1 MKRAGKLFLVV
12 VLVLSM
18 FWTSTGT
25 SNVLGVFAENSAAIQ
40 SVEEDKEAKTGAEG
54 KDSDIEN
61 TGEST
66 AASTTMQET
75 ASKKEE
81 TTTQKAS
88 TEAETKKEEA
98 TTRKKK
104 AESTTAV
111 KKKTAKSKIT
121 TQDAADTATEG
132 INNNSLSQKAAKA
145 AEVNI
150 EDCITNVDLSVTI
163 NGKKTALDDLPAG
176 TLIPRG
182 APVSITVK
190 YDNVDH
196 ALENLSEGTVLYY
209 QLPEQIE
216 IVADQQGDLTEEGK
230 VVGKFTISKKGLVEI
245 TFTEGYLTDCGG
257 KIEQGSFWINGNFN
271 KEFGGKGQETIIF
284 GPVKKTI
291 HFDPKLE
298 EDKTNLNVIKKITGF
313 DAKTQKLTYTITVTA
328 PADNTQ
334 TVKDVKVTDVFAD
347 NSLKML
353 ENLYKDIN
361 ASKGRFDAKTGI
373 WTIGDMEKGEI
384 QTLTYSVKIKNS
396 WDDTITD
403 KTISNT
409 ATVTAGTEKKAE
421 VTSNKV
427 FNNNLNITKSTV
439 DGQYGT
445 SKGIHVDATGTWIKY
460 TITVNASNVNQDDA
474 SGVKVT
480 DVFSD
485 DKEDIEQYY
494 AIEGATQTN
503 STEPGAGEIYIDNNK
518 KDFIWNIGTMKPGE
532 TKTLTY
538 CVKLKNSV
546 WENSGNTGDTVE
558 KKFTNTATLTATGM
572 EEDKSATTTVNLKKV
587 WISKNGEWDASTG
600 RMKFTVEANKRK
612 DVKGENII
620 APALDRNFT
629 FTDKMTGDYAYTG
642 NLVIEAKNASGK
654 TQWTDIISLDDSDKQ
669 TPNHG
674 TFTWNTDGGWTYKA
688 SQAGEYI
695 YYLTYYAKPT
705 KSGHNYVNNTASV
718 GINGSSYEHKTNW
731 SGTGSKEI
739 ALTKEYVSGVTTGKM
754 KWKTTIPVRVVK
766 NSTYVDTISSPRN
779 HNFVSEKDLKK
790 GLDIYFGQ
798 ESNKLKEG
806 KDYTFTYNDAY
817 KFTITF
823 LHDIDADSTNRI
835 VITYYTE
842 NTVARD
848 DAKYKEGDKF
858 THTNA
863 GKLTIR
869 DGQSLEASD
878 SAVWYKHSS
887 ISKEAGDYD
896 KKNHTIR
903 WFITLNKDG
912 TLGTPDGKNSVA
924 AITDTLP
931 EGLKYV
937 TNGNVQNIQI
947 TERGRQ
953 AAQVAI
959 DSNSIKYDEA
969 SRKLTFNVTGLK
981 SDSKN
986 SNEGY
991 VKIAIDTLVDDEYIG
1006 LYTEKTYENKAQ
1018 VKYNNYTSP
1027 EATATKTIKNT
1038 TLKKDSE
1045 YINGSTATYTLTVNT
1060 NGENLLK
1067 EKDTIT
1073 VVDQM
1078 PKIMTLLSDSI
1089 TVNGE
1094 SLAQSDCTFTTGTG
1108 DADHNEYRF
1117 TVPDNKKIV
1126 IQYKVTINAAEDTN
1140 VTLSNSAWY
1149 EGIQNTTVDNTK
1161 EIIVLSAG
1169 AEIAGSRSFSI
1180 LKVDSQ
1186 TQGPIKGAEFKLEK
1200 AKVENGEITG
1210 FETVMNEG
1218 KETQTTDKNGKIKF
1232 IGLKKDGLYRFTEV
1246 SAAPGYKNSGKT
1258 IYVAFTKAMQD
1269 LGAKKGYTVTGI
1281 AGGATVQVE
1290 NMPTGSLTIEKKL
1303 IGNNIPDETYQMVVT
1318 ANIGNVDT
1326 DLTKA
1331 TVTDTT
1337 DSNAIIGANTSI
1349 AGQLTFSLKASHK
1362 AKVSGLPVGTYSVT
1376 ENVVNRTETDKTAYT
1391 ASYSVDGNSVSNVKI
1406 TVAQDAD
1413 SSTVPN
1419 VTVTNTYKTELK
1431 VLKKDIG
1438 TDEPLLGAQLAIYN
1452 NSDVTFDSEGKA
1464 TVKAGATAVAS
1475 WTSGTDA
1482 KDLTGKVVAGGNY
1495 VLVETAVPTSDYV
1508 QAAAIPFTV
1517 DAEGQIQVTGDNA
1530 KYYDNKTHTITLNNQ
1545 KKTGSLTV
1553 KKIIEDGEA
1562 DTAFDFTVT
1571 FTNFNNGKGGDVTVT
1586 RKGKEGKD
1594 QPETKTVKPDAD
1606 GSLKLELK
1614 ALTNNE
1620 TVKISGIPYG
1630 TSYTV
1635 TETQKEGYL
1644 ETANSNLT
1652 GVIGDNG
1659 TTTNSAGVEPVVN
1672 AEASITNTRLT
1683 GFTVKKSVEY
1693 GQYTPDAETKDN
1705 KQFKFQVTLTRKDQP
1720 YTGKFTL
1727 KYSDKE
1733 QGEEVTAQKGIVNIT
1748 LKDTQSATF
1757 SNLPSGTK
1765 YTVEEVAD
1773 ANYDASVK
1781 VNNTAQNV
1789 DSNNNADNNKT
1800 DNNKNIAATAE
1811 GTIDKTGDTVEFT
1824 NTRKLGAFSFT
1835 KTVKGNTQDKEQAY
1849 GFYVEVDGKPFNGNV
1864 AITQKGTEKSDDA
1877 DTQDKI
1883 EEDKS
1888 ENTAETTVRI
1898 TDGKLS
1904 LKDGQTVTIENI
1916 PAGVSYSIKETTS
1929 DRYVTLINNK
1939 VTAETTGT
1947 VEEGKT
1953 SETQIVNQVIH
1964 LNITKT
1970 DLTGQKEVAGAT
1982 MTLYKAED
1990 VNEDGTVKDGAE
2002 ALDSWVSGKESF
2014 HDFGSAT
2021 KAGESYVLVETAA
2034 PDGYTYAEN
2043 ISFTVNADG
2052 TIKTDADKTT
2062 DKETGDDIYLVK
2074 DDVTKVSI
2082 KKMDIT
2088 GNNEV
2093 AGARLLLKDKDG
2105 NVIESWMSTT
2115 EAHVFEQKLIAGET
2129 YTLTEVTAPSGY
2141 EVAADITFTVNKDG
2155 TVSVDGKAVDGNE
2168 IVMKDETTPV
2178 GEEGKLVVSKLVTFQ
2193 GRNQAVNRTF
2203 YVALFSDADC
2213 TKKVSNV
2220 KELKCEGAWSAY
2232 TVFEHLKDGTYYVAE
2247 TDEEGNKLESSEAC
2261 KIEGNGTKCA
2271 ITPTQKTAY
2280 AVIENQLLI
2289 PGDDFLNTLHDL
2301 TVTKNVTLD
2310 GNPISDK
2317 YNGTFY
2323 VSLFTDPYYTNRIDD
2338 VKALQIQNGKST
2350 SVSFIDLADGTYYVA
2365 ETDKDGNP
2373 VENTDFGF
2381 DVTYDGDIAVSFTEE
2396 NTDST
2401 LGITN
2406 DMNERNPEYDKYLK
2420 EKDDNNGD
2428 DDKNKNNTSNHSSNK
2443 TTKKGKNSK
2452 TGDYSHI
2459 LFYAALAAAALV
2471 VGSAEMYRR
2480 MHRAARRKNKHD
2492 R

>member
-1 MKRAGKLFLVV
+1 MKRAGKVFLALT
-12 VLVLSM
+12 LVLAM
-18 FWTSTGT
+18 LWTSTGT
-25 SNVLGVFAENSAAIQ
+25 SNVPGVLAENVASMQSAK
-40 SVEEDKEAKTGAEG
+40 DNKEAVKATTEETTTET
-54 KDSDIEN
+54 KEK
-61 TGEST
+61 
-66 AASTTMQET
+66 STTASKAEQET
-75 ASKKEE
+75 TAKKEE
-81 TTTQKAS
+81 TTTQEAA

-98 TTRKKK
+98 ATREKK
-104 AESTTAV
+104 AESTTAA
-111 KKKTAKSKIT
+111 KKKTAKSKIA
-121 TQDAADTATEG
+121 TQDAAEAATKG
-132 INNNSLSQKAAKA
+132 SDSNSSNQNIARAAKIDIA
-145 AEVNI
+145 K
-150 EDCITNVDLSVTI
+150 CITAVDMSVTI

-176 TLIPRG
+176 TLVPRG
-182 APVSITVK
+182 APVSIIVK

-196 ALENLSEGTVLYY
+196 ALENLGEGTVLYY

-298 EDKTNLNVIKKITGF
+298 EDKTNLNVTKKITGF

-361 ASKGRFDAKTGI
+361 ASKGTFDAKTGI

-439 DGQYGT
+439 DGTYGT

-538 CVKLKNSV
+538 CVKLKDSV
-546 WENSGNTGDTVE
+546 WENSGNTSDTVK
-558 KKFTNTATLTATGM
+558 KKFTNKATLTATGM
-572 EEDKSATTTVNLKKV
+572 EEDKSATTTVNLKKK
-587 WISKNGEWDASTG
+587 WISKKGEWDAATG
-600 RMKFTVEANKRK
+600 KMKFTVQANKG
-612 DVKGENII
+612 DNNSPV
-620 APALDRNFT
+620 LDRNFT

-669 TPNHG
+669 TLEHG

-688 SQAGEYI
+688 AQAGEFV

-705 KSGHNYVNNTASV
+705 ANGHNHISNTASI

-731 SGTGSKEI
+731 SGTGSEEI
-739 ALTKEYVSGVTTGKM
+739 ALTKEYVSGVTAGKM
-754 KWKTTIPVRVVK
+754 KWRTTIPVRVVEG
-766 NSTYVDTISSPRN
+766 SAYVDTISSPKN
-779 HNFVSEKDLKK
+779 HKFVSEDKLRE

-806 KDYTFTYNDAY
+806 KDYTLTYNDDY

-823 LHDIDADSTNRI
+823 LHEIDADSTNRI

-848 DAKYKEGDKF
+848 DAKYKDGDKF
-858 THTNA
+858 TYTNA
-863 GKLTIR
+863 GELTIR
-869 DGQSLEASD
+869 KGQELSVSD
-878 SAVWYKHSS
+878 STVWYKHSS

-896 KKNHTIR
+896 KTNHTIR

-912 TLGTPDGKNSVA
+912 TLGTLDGENSVA
-924 AITDTLP
+924 VITDTLP

-937 TNGNVQNIQI
+937 TKGNTQNIQI
-947 TERGRQ
+947 TERGKQ
-953 AAQVAI
+953 AAKAAI
-959 DSNSIKYDEA
+959 DSNSIKYDEV

-1006 LYTEKTYENKAQ
+1006 LYTEKTYENKAK
-1018 VKYNNYTSP
+1018 VEYDGNSST
-1027 EATATKTIKNT
+1027 EATANKTIKNT

-1045 YINGSTATYTLTVNT
+1045 YINGSTATYTLTVNP

-1067 EKDTIT
+1067 DKDTIT

-1094 SLAQSDCTFTTGTG
+1094 SLAQSGCTFTMGTG
-1108 DADHNEYRF
+1108 DVNNNEYKF
-1117 TVPDNKKIV
+1117 TVPDDEKVV
-1126 IQYKVTINAAEDTN
+1126 IKYKVTINAAEDTA
-1140 VTLSNSAWY
+1140 VTLSNTAWY
-1149 EGIQNTTVDNTK
+1149 EGVENTAINNSK

-1169 AEIAGSRSFSI
+1169 AEITGSRSFSI

-1186 TQGPIKGAEFKLEK
+1186 TQALIEGAKFKLEK

-1218 KETQTTDKNGKIKF
+1218 KETQTTGENGKIKF

-1269 LGAKKGYTVTGI
+1269 FGAKAGYTVTGI
-1281 AGGATVQVE
+1281 AGGATIQVE
-1290 NMPTGSLTIEKKL
+1290 NMPAGSLTIEKKV
-1303 IGNNIPDETYQMVVT
+1303 IGNNIPEETYEMSVT
-1318 ANIGNVDT
+1318 AAEGNTDT

-1331 TVTDTT
+1331 AVTDTT
-1337 DSNAIIGANTSI
+1337 D
-1349 AGQLTFSLKASHK
+1349 
-1362 AKVSGLPVGTYSVT
+1362 
-1376 ENVVNRTETDKTAYT
+1376 
-1391 ASYSVDGNSVSNVKI
+1391 
-1406 TVAQDAD
+1406 
-1413 SSTVPN
+1413 
-1419 VTVTNTYKTELK
+1419 
-1431 VLKKDIG
+1431 
-1438 TDEPLLGAQLAIYN
+1438 
-1452 NSDVTFDSEGKA
+1452 
-1464 TVKAGATAVAS
+1464 
-1475 WTSGTDA
+1475 
-1482 KDLTGKVVAGGNY
+1482 
-1495 VLVETAVPTSDYV
+1495 
-1508 QAAAIPFTV
+1508 
-1517 DAEGQIQVTGDNA
+1517 
-1530 KYYDNKTHTITLNNQ
+1530 
-1545 KKTGSLTV
+1545 
-1553 KKIIEDGEA
+1553 
-1562 DTAFDFTVT
+1562 
-1571 FTNFNNGKGGDVTVT
+1571 
-1586 RKGKEGKD
+1586 
-1594 QPETKTVKPDAD
+1594 
-1606 GSLKLELK
+1606 
-1614 ALTNNE
+1614 
-1620 TVKISGIPYG
+1620 
-1630 TSYTV
+1630 
-1635 TETQKEGYL
+1635 
-1644 ETANSNLT
+1644 
-1652 GVIGDNG
+1652 
-1659 TTTNSAGVEPVVN
+1659 
-1672 AEASITNTRLT
+1672 
-1683 GFTVKKSVEY
+1683 
-1693 GQYTPDAETKDN
+1693 
-1705 KQFKFQVTLTRKDQP
+1705 
-1720 YTGKFTL
+1720 
-1727 KYSDKE
+1727 
-1733 QGEEVTAQKGIVNIT
+1733 
-1748 LKDTQSATF
+1748 
-1757 SNLPSGTK
+1757 
-1765 YTVEEVAD
+1765 
-1773 ANYDASVK
+1773 
-1781 VNNTAQNV
+1781 
-1789 DSNNNADNNKT
+1789 NNA
-1800 DNNKNIAATAE
+1800 
-1811 GTIDKTGDTVEFT
+1811 
-1824 NTRKLGAFSFT
+1824 
-1835 KTVKGNTQDKEQAY
+1835 
-1849 GFYVEVDGKPFNGNV
+1849 
-1864 AITQKGTEKSDDA
+1864 AITQKDTEKSDDA
-1877 DTQDKI
+1877 DTQDKTK
-1883 EEDKS
+1883 EDKS
-1888 ENTAETTVRI
+1888 ENTAGTTVQI

-1904 LKDGQTVTIENI
+1904 LTDGQTATIANI
-1916 PAGVSYSIKETTS
+1916 PAGVSYSIKETTG
-1929 DRYVTLINNK
+1929 DRYVTLINDK
-1939 VTAETTGT
+1939 ITAETTGT

-1953 SETQIVNQVIH
+1953 TETQFVNQVIH

-1970 DLTGQKEVAGAT
+1970 DLTGEREVTGAA

-2014 HDFGSAT
+2014 HDFGPAI
-2021 KAGESYVLVETAA
+2021 KAGESYVLVETVA

-2052 TIKTDADKTT
+2052 TIKTDAEKTT
-2062 DKETGDDIYLVK
+2062 DKETGEDVYLVK

-2082 KKMDIT
+2082 KKMDII

-2093 AGARLLLKDKDG
+2093 AGARLLLKDKEG
-2105 NVIESWMSTT
+2105 NVIESWMSAT

-2129 YTLTEVTAPSGY
+2129 YTLAEVTAPSGY

-2155 TVSVDGKAVDGNE
+2155 TVSIDGKAVDGNE
-2168 IVMKDETTPV
+2168 IIMKDDTTPV

-2193 GRNQAVNRTF
+2193 GKNQAVNRTF

-2213 TKKVSNV
+2213 TQKVSNV

-2247 TDEEGNKLESSEAC
+2247 TDEDGNKLESSEAC
-2261 KIEGNGTKCA
+2261 KIEGNGTKCQ

-2289 PGDDFLNTLHDL
+2289 PGDDFLNTLHNL

-2310 GNPISDK
+2310 GEQISEK
-2317 YNGTFY
+2317 YSGTFY
-2323 VSLFTDPYYTNRIDD
+2323 VSLFTDPYYTNRTGD
-2338 VKALQIQNGKST
+2338 VKELQIQNGKST
-2350 SVSFIDLADGTYYVA
+2350 SVSFTDLADGTYYVA

-2381 DVTYDGDIAVSFTEE
+2381 DVSYDGDITVSFTEQ

-2401 LGITN
+2401 LAITN
-2406 DMNERNPEYDKYLK
+2406 DMTEKNPEYDKYLK
-2420 EKDDNNGD
+2420 EDDGD
-2428 DDKNKNNTSNHSSNK
+2428 DGKEKKKTSTSKNNSSNK

-2452 TGDYSHI
+2452 TGDNSHI
-2459 LFYAALAAAALV
+2459 LFYAALAAAALAA
-2471 VGSAEMYRR
+2471 GSAEVYRR
-2480 MHRAARRKNKHD
+2480 RRRATGRNKHD

>member
-1 MKRAGKLFLVV
+1 M
-12 VLVLSM
+12 
-18 FWTSTGT
+18 
-25 SNVLGVFAENSAAIQ
+25 
-40 SVEEDKEAKTGAEG
+40 
-54 KDSDIEN
+54 
-61 TGEST
+61 
-66 AASTTMQET
+66 
-75 ASKKEE
+75 
-81 TTTQKAS
+81 
-88 TEAETKKEEA
+88 
-98 TTRKKK
+98 
-104 AESTTAV
+104 
-111 KKKTAKSKIT
+111 
-121 TQDAADTATEG
+121 
-132 INNNSLSQKAAKA
+132 
-145 AEVNI
+145 
-150 EDCITNVDLSVTI
+150 
-163 NGKKTALDDLPAG
+163 
-176 TLIPRG
+176 
-182 APVSITVK
+182 
-190 YDNVDH
+190 
-196 ALENLSEGTVLYY
+196 
-209 QLPEQIE
+209 
-216 IVADQQGDLTEEGK
+216 
-230 VVGKFTISKKGLVEI
+230 
-245 TFTEGYLTDCGG
+245 
-257 KIEQGSFWINGNFN
+257 
-271 KEFGGKGQETIIF
+271 
-284 GPVKKTI
+284 
-291 HFDPKLE
+291 
-298 EDKTNLNVIKKITGF
+298 
-313 DAKTQKLTYTITVTA
+313 
-328 PADNTQ
+328 
-334 TVKDVKVTDVFAD
+334 
-347 NSLKML
+347 
-353 ENLYKDIN
+353 
-361 ASKGRFDAKTGI
+361 
-373 WTIGDMEKGEI
+373 
-384 QTLTYSVKIKNS
+384 
-396 WDDTITD
+396 
-403 KTISNT
+403 
-409 ATVTAGTEKKAE
+409 
-421 VTSNKV
+421 
-427 FNNNLNITKSTV
+427 
-439 DGQYGT
+439 
-445 SKGIHVDATGTWIKY
+445 
-460 TITVNASNVNQDDA
+460 
-474 SGVKVT
+474 
-480 DVFSD
+480 
-485 DKEDIEQYY
+485 
-494 AIEGATQTN
+494 
-503 STEPGAGEIYIDNNK
+503 
-518 KDFIWNIGTMKPGE
+518 
-532 TKTLTY
+532 
-538 CVKLKNSV
+538 
-546 WENSGNTGDTVE
+546 
-558 KKFTNTATLTATGM
+558 
-572 EEDKSATTTVNLKKV
+572 
-587 WISKNGEWDASTG
+587 
-600 RMKFTVEANKRK
+600 
-612 DVKGENII
+612 
-620 APALDRNFT
+620 
-629 FTDKMTGDYAYTG
+629 
-642 NLVIEAKNASGK
+642 
-654 TQWTDIISLDDSDKQ
+654 
-669 TPNHG
+669 
-674 TFTWNTDGGWTYKA
+674 
-688 SQAGEYI
+688 
-695 YYLTYYAKPT
+695 
-705 KSGHNYVNNTASV
+705 
-718 GINGSSYEHKTNW
+718 
-731 SGTGSKEI
+731 
-739 ALTKEYVSGVTTGKM
+739 
-754 KWKTTIPVRVVK
+754 
-766 NSTYVDTISSPRN
+766 
-779 HNFVSEKDLKK
+779 
-790 GLDIYFGQ
+790 
-798 ESNKLKEG
+798 
-806 KDYTFTYNDAY
+806 
-817 KFTITF
+817 
-823 LHDIDADSTNRI
+823 
-835 VITYYTE
+835 
-842 NTVARD
+842 
-848 DAKYKEGDKF
+848 
-858 THTNA
+858 
-863 GKLTIR
+863 
-869 DGQSLEASD
+869 
-878 SAVWYKHSS
+878 
-887 ISKEAGDYD
+887 
-896 KKNHTIR
+896 
-903 WFITLNKDG
+903 
-912 TLGTPDGKNSVA
+912 
-924 AITDTLP
+924 
-931 EGLKYV
+931 
-937 TNGNVQNIQI
+937 
-947 TERGRQ
+947 
-953 AAQVAI
+953 
-959 DSNSIKYDEA
+959 
-969 SRKLTFNVTGLK
+969 TFNVTGLK

-1337 DSNAIIGANTSI
+1337 DRNAIIGANTSI

-1406 TVAQDAD
+1406 TVAQDVA

-1438 TDEPLLGAQLAIYN
+1438 ADAALSGAQLAIYN

-1620 TVKISGIPYG
+1620 AVKISGIPYG

-1635 TETQKEGYL
+1635 TETQQEGYL

-1659 TTTNSAGVEPVVN
+1659 TAANGVERATD

-1683 GFTVKKSVEY
+1683 GFTVKKLAEY

-1705 KQFKFQVTLTRKDQP
+1705 KQFKFKVTLTRNDAV
-1720 YTGKFTL
+1720 YTRKFTI

-1733 QGEEVTAQKGIVNIT
+1733 QSEEVRATNGVYEFT
-1748 LKDTQSATF
+1748 LKDTQSAAF
-1757 SNLPSGTK
+1757 SDLPSGTK

-1789 DSNNNADNNKT
+1789 DSNNNADNNK
-1800 DNNKNIAATAE
+1800 NVAATAE

-1835 KTVKGNTQDKEQAY
+1835 KTVKGNMQDKEQSY
-1849 GFYVEVDGKPFNGNV
+1849 DFYVEVDGKPFNSNA
-1864 AITQKGTEKSDDA
+1864 AITQKDTEKSDDA
-1877 DTQDKI
+1877 DTQDKTK
-1883 EEDKS
+1883 EDKS
-1888 ENTAETTVRI
+1888 ENTAGTTVQI

-1904 LKDGQTVTIENI
+1904 LKDGQTATIENI
-1916 PAGVSYSIKETTS
+1916 PAGVSYSIKETTG
-1929 DRYVTLINNK
+1929 DRYVTLINNT
-1939 VTAETTGT
+1939 VTAETAGT

-1953 SETQIVNQVIH
+1953 SETQFVNQVIH
-1964 LNITKT
+1964 LNVTKT

-1990 VNEDGTVKDGAE
+1990 VNEDGTVKDGAK
-2002 ALDSWVSGKESF
+2002 ALDSWISGEDSF
-2014 HDFGSAT
+2014 YDFGPVIR
-2021 KAGESYVLVETAA
+2021 AGESYVLIETAA
-2034 PDGYTYAEN
+2034 PDGYAYAKN
-2043 ISFTVNADG
+2043 ITFTVNEDG
-2052 TIKTDADKTT
+2052 TIKTDAEKIT
-2062 DKETGDDIYLVK
+2062 DKETGEDDIYLVK
-2074 DDVTKVSI
+2074 DDVTRVSV

-2088 GNNEV
+2088 GQKEV
-2093 AGARLLLKDKDG
+2093 AGARFLLKDKDG

-2193 GRNQAVNRTF
+2193 GKNQAVNRTF
-2203 YVALFSDADC
+2203 YAALFSDADC

-2232 TVFEHLKDGTYYVAE
+2232 TVFEHLKNGTYYVAE
-2247 TDEEGNKLESSEAC
+2247 TDEDGNKLESSEAC
-2261 KIEGNGTKCA
+2261 KIKGNGTKCE

-2280 AVIENQLLI
+2280 TVIENQLLI

-2396 NTDST
+2396 NTDSA

-2406 DMNERNPEYDKYLK
+2406 NMTERNPEYDKYLK

-2428 DDKNKNNTSNHSSNK
+2428 NDKNNTSNHSSNK

>member
-1 MKRAGKLFLVV
+1 MKRAGKVFLALT
-12 VLVLSM
+12 LVLAM
-18 FWTSTGT
+18 LWTSTGT
-25 SNVLGVFAENSAAIQ
+25 SNVPGVLAENVASMQSAK
-40 SVEEDKEAKTGAEG
+40 DNKEAVKATTEETTTET
-54 KDSDIEN
+54 KEK
-61 TGEST
+61 
-66 AASTTMQET
+66 STTASKAEQET
-75 ASKKEE
+75 TAKKEE
-81 TTTQKAS
+81 TTTQEAA

-98 TTRKKK
+98 ATREKK
-104 AESTTAV
+104 AESTTAA
-111 KKKTAKSKIT
+111 KKKTAKSKIA
-121 TQDAADTATEG
+121 TQDAAEAATKG
-132 INNNSLSQKAAKA
+132 SDSNSSNQNIARAAKIDIA
-145 AEVNI
+145 K
-150 EDCITNVDLSVTI
+150 CITAVDMSVTI

-176 TLIPRG
+176 TLVPRG
-182 APVSITVK
+182 APVSIIVK

-196 ALENLSEGTVLYY
+196 ALENLGEGTVLYY

-298 EDKTNLNVIKKITGF
+298 EDKTNLNVTKKITGF

-361 ASKGRFDAKTGI
+361 ASKGTFDAKTGI

-439 DGQYGT
+439 DGTYGT

-503 STEPGAGEIYIDNNK
+503 SAEPGAGEIYIDNNK

-538 CVKLKNSV
+538 CVKLKDSV
-546 WENSGNTGDTVE
+546 WENSGNTSDTVK
-558 KKFTNTATLTATGM
+558 KKFTNKATLTAAGM
-572 EEDKSATTTVNLKKV
+572 EEDKSATTTVNLKKK
-587 WISKNGEWDASTG
+587 WISKKGEWDAATG
-600 RMKFTVEANKRK
+600 KMKFTVQANKG
-612 DVKGENII
+612 DNNSPV
-620 APALDRNFT
+620 LDRNFT

-669 TPNHG
+669 TLEHG

-688 SQAGEYI
+688 AQAGEFV

-705 KSGHNYVNNTASV
+705 ANGHNHISNTASI

-731 SGTGSKEI
+731 SGTGSEEI
-739 ALTKEYVSGVTTGKM
+739 ALTKEYVSGVTAGKM
-754 KWKTTIPVRVVK
+754 KWRTTIPVRVVEG
-766 NSTYVDTISSPRN
+766 SAYVDTISSPKN
-779 HNFVSEKDLKK
+779 HKFVSEDKLRE

-806 KDYTFTYNDAY
+806 KDYTLTYNDAY

-823 LHDIDADSTNRI
+823 LHEIDADSTNRI

-848 DAKYKEGDKF
+848 DAKYKDGDKF
-858 THTNA
+858 TYTNA

-869 DGQSLEASD
+869 EGQELSVSD
-878 SAVWYKHSS
+878 STVWYKHSS

-896 KKNHTIR
+896 KTNRTIR

-912 TLGTPDGKNSVA
+912 TLGTPDGENSVA
-924 AITDTLP
+924 VITDTLP

-937 TNGNVQNIQI
+937 TKGNTQNIQI
-947 TERGRQ
+947 TERGKQ
-953 AAQVAI
+953 AAKAAI
-959 DSNSIKYDEA
+959 DSNSIVYDEA
-969 SRKLTFNVTGLK
+969 SNKLTFNVTGLK

-1006 LYTEKTYENKAQ
+1006 LYTEKTYENKAK
-1018 VKYNNYTSP
+1018 VEYDGNSST

-1045 YINGSTATYTLTVNT
+1045 YINGSTATYTLTVNP

-1067 EKDTIT
+1067 DKDTIT

-1094 SLAQSDCTFTTGTG
+1094 SLAQSGCTFTTGTG
-1108 DADHNEYRF
+1108 DVNNNEYKF
-1117 TVPDNKKIV
+1117 TVPDDEKVV
-1126 IQYKVTINAAEDTN
+1126 IKYKVTINAAEDTA
-1140 VTLSNSAWY
+1140 VTLSNTAWY
-1149 EGIQNTTVDNTK
+1149 EGVENTAINNSK

-1169 AEIAGSRSFSI
+1169 AEITGSRSFSI

-1186 TQGPIKGAEFKLEK
+1186 TQALIEGAKFKLEK

-1232 IGLKKDGLYRFTEV
+1232 TGLKKDGLYRFTEV

-1269 LGAKKGYTVTGI
+1269 FGAKAGYTVTGI
-1281 AGGATVQVE
+1281 AGGATIQVE
-1290 NMPTGSLTIEKKL
+1290 NMPAGSLTIEKKV
-1303 IGNNIPDETYQMVVT
+1303 IGNNIPEETYEMSVT
-1318 ANIGNVDT
+1318 AAEGNTDT

-1337 DSNAIIGANTSI
+1337 DNNAAITPAISTRD
-1349 AGQLTFSLKASHK
+1349 GQSTLTFSLKAGHK
-1362 AKVSGLPVGTYSVT
+1362 AKVSGLPVGTYNVT
-1376 ENVVNRTETDKTAYT
+1376 ENAASRSETDKTAYT
-1391 ASYSVDGNSVSNVKI
+1391 ASYSVDGNSVSNVKVK
-1406 TVAQDAD
+1406 VAQDAD
-1413 SSTVPN
+1413 SNAVPN

-1438 TDEPLLGAQLAIYN
+1438 TDAPLSGAQLAIYN

-1482 KDLTGKVVAGGNY
+1482 KDLTGKVVTGGNY

-1508 QAAAIPFTV
+1508 QAAAIPFKV
-1517 DAEGQIQVTGDNA
+1517 DAEGQIQVADAYANN
-1530 KYYDNKTHTITLNNQ
+1530 YNDSTHTITLNNQ

-1620 TVKISGIPYG
+1620 AVKISGIPYG

-1635 TETQKEGYL
+1635 TETQQEGYL

-1659 TTTNSAGVEPVVN
+1659 TAANGVERATD

-1683 GFTVKKSVEY
+1683 GFTVKKLAEY

-1705 KQFKFQVTLTRKDQP
+1705 KQFKFKVTLTRNDAV
-1720 YTGKFTL
+1720 YIRKFTI

-1733 QGEEVTAQKGIVNIT
+1733 QSEEVRATDGVYEFT
-1748 LKDTQSATF
+1748 LKDTQSAAF
-1757 SNLPSGTK
+1757 SDLPSGTK
-1765 YTVEEVAD
+1765 YTVEE
-1773 ANYDASVK
+1773 
-1781 VNNTAQNV
+1781 
-1789 DSNNNADNNKT
+1789 
-1800 DNNKNIAATAE
+1800 
-1811 GTIDKTGDTVEFT
+1811 
-1824 NTRKLGAFSFT
+1824 
-1835 KTVKGNTQDKEQAY
+1835 
-1849 GFYVEVDGKPFNGNV
+1849 
-1864 AITQKGTEKSDDA
+1864 
-1877 DTQDKI
+1877 
-1883 EEDKS
+1883 
-1888 ENTAETTVRI
+1888 
-1898 TDGKLS
+1898 
-1904 LKDGQTVTIENI
+1904 
-1916 PAGVSYSIKETTS
+1916 
-1929 DRYVTLINNK
+1929 
-1939 VTAETTGT
+1939 
-1947 VEEGKT
+1947 GKT
-1953 SETQIVNQVIH
+1953 TETQFVNQVIH

-1970 DLTGQKEVAGAT
+1970 DLTGEREVAGAA

-2014 HDFGSAT
+2014 HDFGPAI
-2021 KAGESYVLVETAA
+2021 KAGASYVLVETAA

-2052 TIKTDADKTT
+2052 TIKTDAEKTT
-2062 DKETGDDIYLVK
+2062 DKETGEDVYFVK

-2093 AGARLLLKDKDG
+2093 AGARLLLKDKEG
-2105 NVIESWMSTT
+2105 NVIESWMSAT

-2129 YTLTEVTAPSGY
+2129 YTLAEVTAPSGY

-2155 TVSVDGKAVDGNE
+2155 TVSIDGKAVDGNE
-2168 IVMKDETTPV
+2168 IIMKDDTTPV

-2193 GRNQAVNRTF
+2193 GKNQAVNRTF

-2213 TKKVSNV
+2213 TQKVSNV

-2247 TDEEGNKLESSEAC
+2247 TDEDGNKLESSEAC
-2261 KIEGNGTKCA
+2261 KIEGNGTKCQ

-2289 PGDDFLNTLHDL
+2289 PGDDFLNTLHNL

-2310 GNPISDK
+2310 GEQISEK
-2317 YNGTFY
+2317 YSGTFY
-2323 VSLFTDPYYTNRIDD
+2323 VSLFTDPYYTNRTGD
-2338 VKALQIQNGKST
+2338 VKELQIQNGKST
-2350 SVSFIDLADGTYYVA
+2350 SVSFTDLADGTYYVA

-2381 DVTYDGDIAVSFTEE
+2381 DVSYDGDITVSFTEQ

-2401 LGITN
+2401 LAITN
-2406 DMNERNPEYDKYLK
+2406 DMTERNPEYNKYSKKEDDGDDGK
-2420 EKDDNNGD
+2420 EK
-2428 DDKNKNNTSNHSSNK
+2428 KKTSTSKNNSSNK

-2452 TGDYSHI
+2452 TGDNSHI
-2459 LFYAALAAAALV
+2459 LFYAALAAAALAA
-2471 VGSAEMYRR
+2471 GSAEVYRR
-2480 MHRAARRKNKHD
+2480 RRRATGRNKHD

>member
-1 MKRAGKLFLVV
+1 MKRAGKVFLALA
-12 VLVLSM
+12 LVLAM
-18 FWTSTGT
+18 LWTSTGT
-25 SNVLGVFAENSAAIQ
+25 SNVPGVLAENVASMQSAK
-40 SVEEDKEAKTGAEG
+40 DNKEAVKATTEETTMET
-54 KDSDIEN
+54 KEK
-61 TGEST
+61 
-66 AASTTMQET
+66 STTASKAEQET
-75 ASKKEE
+75 TAKKEE
-81 TTTQKAS
+81 TTTQEAA

-98 TTRKKK
+98 ATREKK
-104 AESTTAV
+104 AESTTAA
-111 KKKTAKSKIT
+111 KKKTAKSKIAM
-121 TQDAADTATEG
+121 QDAAEAATKG
-132 INNNSLSQKAAKA
+132 SDSNSSNQNIARAAKIDIA
-145 AEVNI
+145 K
-150 EDCITNVDLSVTI
+150 CITAVDMSVTI

-176 TLIPRG
+176 TLVPRG

-196 ALENLSEGTVLYY
+196 ALENLSEGTVLHY

-298 EDKTNLNVIKKITGF
+298 EDKTNLNVTKKITGF

-361 ASKGRFDAKTGI
+361 ASKGTFDAKTGI

-439 DGQYGT
+439 DGTYGT

-538 CVKLKNSV
+538 CVKLKDSV
-546 WENSGNTGDTVE
+546 WENSGNTSDTVK
-558 KKFTNTATLTATGM
+558 KKFTNKATLTATGM
-572 EEDKSATTTVNLKKV
+572 EEDKSATTTVNLKKK
-587 WISKNGEWDASTG
+587 WISKKGEWDAATG
-600 RMKFTVEANKRK
+600 KMKFTVQANKG
-612 DVKGENII
+612 DNNSPV
-620 APALDRNFT
+620 LDRNFT

-669 TPNHG
+669 TLEHG

-688 SQAGEYI
+688 AQAGEFV

-705 KSGHNYVNNTASV
+705 ANGHNHISNTASI

-731 SGTGSKEI
+731 SGTGSEEI
-739 ALTKEYVSGVTTGKM
+739 ALTKEYVSGVTAGKM
-754 KWKTTIPVRVVK
+754 KWRTTIPVRVVEG
-766 NSTYVDTISSPRN
+766 SAYVDTISSPKN
-779 HNFVSEKDLKK
+779 HKFVSEDKLRE

-806 KDYTFTYNDAY
+806 KDYTLTYNDDY

-823 LHDIDADSTNRI
+823 LHEIDADSTNRI

-848 DAKYKEGDKF
+848 DAKYKDEDKF
-858 THTNA
+858 TYTNA

-869 DGQSLEASD
+869 EGQELSVSD
-878 SAVWYKHSS
+878 STVWYKHSS

-896 KKNHTIR
+896 KTNRTIR

-912 TLGTPDGKNSVA
+912 TLGTLDGENSVA

-937 TNGNVQNIQI
+937 TKGNTQNIQI
-947 TERGRQ
+947 TERGKQ
-953 AAQVAI
+953 AAKAAI
-959 DSNSIKYDEA
+959 DSNSIVYDEA
-969 SRKLTFNVTGLK
+969 SNKLTFNVIGLK

-1006 LYTEKTYENKAQ
+1006 LYTEKTYENKAK
-1018 VKYNNYTSP
+1018 VEYDGNSST
-1027 EATATKTIKNT
+1027 EATANKTIKNT

-1045 YINGSTATYTLTVNT
+1045 YINGSTATYTLTVNP

-1067 EKDTIT
+1067 DKDTIT

-1089 TVNGE
+1089 TVNGK
-1094 SLAQSDCTFTTGTG
+1094 SLAQSGCTFTTGTG
-1108 DADHNEYRF
+1108 DVNNNEYKF
-1117 TVPDNKKIV
+1117 TVPDDEKVV
-1126 IQYKVTINAAEDTN
+1126 IKYKVTINAAEDTA
-1140 VTLSNSAWY
+1140 VTLSNTAWY
-1149 EGIQNTTVDNTK
+1149 EGVENTAINNSK

-1169 AEIAGSRSFSI
+1169 AEITGSRSFSI

-1186 TQGPIKGAEFKLEK
+1186 TQALIEGAKFKLEK

-1218 KETQTTDKNGKIKF
+1218 KETQTTGENGKIKF

-1269 LGAKKGYTVTGI
+1269 FGAKAGYTVTGI
-1281 AGGATVQVE
+1281 AGGATIQVE
-1290 NMPTGSLTIEKKL
+1290 NMPAGSLTIEKKV
-1303 IGNNIPDETYQMVVT
+1303 IGNNIPEETYEMSVT
-1318 ANIGNVDT
+1318 AAEGNTDT

-1337 DSNAIIGANTSI
+1337 DNNAAITPAISTKD
-1349 AGQLTFSLKASHK
+1349 GQSTLTFSLKAGHK
-1362 AKVSGLPVGTYSVT
+1362 AKVSGLPVGTYNVT
-1376 ENVVNRTETDKTAYT
+1376 ENAASRSETDKTAYT
-1391 ASYSVDGNSVSNVKI
+1391 ASYSVDGNSVSNVKVK
-1406 TVAQDAD
+1406 VAQDAD
-1413 SSTVPN
+1413 SNAVPN

-1438 TDEPLLGAQLAIYN
+1438 TDAPLSGAQLAIYN

-1508 QAAAIPFTV
+1508 QAAAIPFKV
-1517 DAEGQIQVTGDNA
+1517 DAEGQIQVADAYANN
-1530 KYYDNKTHTITLNNQ
+1530 YNDSTHTITLNNQ

-1620 TVKISGIPYG
+1620 AVKISGIPYG

-1635 TETQKEGYL
+1635 TETQQEGYL

-1659 TTTNSAGVEPVVN
+1659 TAANGVERATD

-1683 GFTVKKSVEY
+1683 GFTVKKLAEY

-1705 KQFKFQVTLTRKDQP
+1705 KQFKFKVTLTRNDAV
-1720 YTGKFTL
+1720 YTRKFTI

-1733 QGEEVTAQKGIVNIT
+1733 QSEEVRATNGVYEFT
-1748 LKDTQSATF
+1748 LKDTQSAAF
-1757 SNLPSGTK
+1757 SDLPSGTK

-1773 ANYDASVK
+1773 DDYTSSVK
-1781 VNNTAQNV
+1781 VNNTVQKA
-1789 DSNNNADNNKT
+1789 DSNNNADNNK
-1800 DNNKNIAATAE
+1800 NVAATAE

-1835 KTVKGNTQDKEQAY
+1835 KTVKGNMQDKEQSY
-1849 GFYVEVDGKPFNGNV
+1849 DFYVEVDGKPFNGN
-1864 AITQKGTEKSDDA
+1864 AAIITQKATEKSDDA
-1877 DTQDKI
+1877 DTQGKTK
-1883 EEDKS
+1883 EDKS
-1888 ENTAETTVRI
+1888 EN
-1898 TDGKLS
+1898 
-1904 LKDGQTVTIENI
+1904 
-1916 PAGVSYSIKETTS
+1916 
-1929 DRYVTLINNK
+1929 
-1939 VTAETTGT
+1939 
-1947 VEEGKT
+1947 
-1953 SETQIVNQVIH
+1953 
-1964 LNITKT
+1964 
-1970 DLTGQKEVAGAT
+1970 
-1982 MTLYKAED
+1982 
-1990 VNEDGTVKDGAE
+1990 
-2002 ALDSWVSGKESF
+2002 
-2014 HDFGSAT
+2014 
-2021 KAGESYVLVETAA
+2021 TAA

-2052 TIKTDADKTT
+2052 TIKTDAEKTT
-2062 DKETGDDIYLVK
+2062 DKETGEDVYFVK

-2093 AGARLLLKDKDG
+2093 AGARLLLKDKEG
-2105 NVIESWMSTT
+2105 NIIESWMSAT

-2129 YTLTEVTAPSGY
+2129 YTLAEVTAPSGY

-2155 TVSVDGKAVDGNE
+2155 TVSIDGKAVDGNE
-2168 IVMKDETTPV
+2168 IIMKDDTTPV

-2193 GRNQAVNRTF
+2193 GKNQAVNRTF

-2213 TKKVSNV
+2213 TQKVSNV

-2247 TDEEGNKLESSEAC
+2247 TDEDGNKLESSEAC
-2261 KIEGNGTKCA
+2261 KIEGNGTKCQ

-2289 PGDDFLNTLHDL
+2289 PGDDFLNTLHNL

-2310 GNPISDK
+2310 GEQISEK
-2317 YNGTFY
+2317 YSGTFY
-2323 VSLFTDPYYTNRIDD
+2323 VSLFTDPYYTNRTGD
-2338 VKALQIQNGKST
+2338 VKELKIQYGKST
-2350 SVSFIDLADGTYYVA
+2350 SVSFTDLADGTYYVA

-2381 DVTYDGDIAVSFTEE
+2381 DVSYDGDITVSFTEQ

-2401 LGITN
+2401 LAITN
-2406 DMNERNPEYDKYLK
+2406 DMTERNPEYNKYSKKEDDGDDGK
-2420 EKDDNNGD
+2420 EK
-2428 DDKNKNNTSNHSSNK
+2428 KKTSTSKNNSSNK

-2452 TGDYSHI
+2452 TGDNSHI
-2459 LFYAALAAAALV
+2459 LFYAALAAAALAA
-2471 VGSAEMYRR
+2471 GSAEVYRR
-2480 MHRAARRKNKHD
+2480 RRRATGRNKHD

>member
-66 AASTTMQET
+66 AASTTTQEMT
-75 ASKKEE
+75 SKKEE
-81 TTTQKAS
+81 TTTQEAA

-1376 ENVVNRTETDKTAYT
+1376 ENVANRTETDKTAYT
-1391 ASYSVDGNSVSNVKI
+1391 ASYSVDGNSVSNVEV
-1406 TVAQDAD
+1406 TVAQDVA

-1620 TVKISGIPYG
+1620 AVKISGIPYG

-1635 TETQKEGYL
+1635 TETQQEGYL

-1659 TTTNSAGVEPVVN
+1659 TAANGVERATD

-1683 GFTVKKSVEY
+1683 GFTVKKLAEY

-1705 KQFKFQVTLTRKDQP
+1705 KQFKFKVTLTRNDAV
-1720 YTGKFTL
+1720 YTRKFTI

-1733 QGEEVTAQKGIVNIT
+1733 QSEEVRATNGVYEFT
-1748 LKDTQSATF
+1748 LKDTQSAAF
-1757 SNLPSGTK
+1757 SDLPSGTK

-1789 DSNNNADNNKT
+1789 DSNNNADNNK
-1800 DNNKNIAATAE
+1800 NVAATAE

-1835 KTVKGNTQDKEQAY
+1835 KTVKGNMQDKEQSY
-1849 GFYVEVDGKPFNGNV
+1849 DFYVEVDGKPFNSNA
-1864 AITQKGTEKSDDA
+1864 AITQKDTEKSDDA
-1877 DTQDKI
+1877 DTQDKTK
-1883 EEDKS
+1883 EDKS
-1888 ENTAETTVRI
+1888 ENTAGTTVQI

-1904 LKDGQTVTIENI
+1904 LKDGQTATIENI
-1916 PAGVSYSIKETTS
+1916 PAGVSYSIKETTG
-1929 DRYVTLINNK
+1929 DRYVTLINNT
-1939 VTAETTGT
+1939 VTAETAGT

-1953 SETQIVNQVIH
+1953 SETQFVNQVIH

-2002 ALDSWVSGKESF
+2002 VLDSWVSGKESF
-2014 HDFGSAT
+2014 HDFGPAV
-2021 KAGESYVLVETAA
+2021 KAGESYVLIETAA
-2034 PDGYTYAEN
+2034 PDGYAYAEN

-2052 TIKTDADKTT
+2052 TIKTDAEKTT
-2062 DKETGDDIYLVK
+2062 DKETGEDVYLVK

-2093 AGARLLLKDKDG
+2093 AGARLLLKDKEG
-2105 NVIESWMSTT
+2105 NVIESWMSAT

-2129 YTLTEVTAPSGY
+2129 YTLAEVTAPSGY

-2323 VSLFTDPYYTNRIDD
+2323 VSLFTDPYYTNRTGD
-2338 VKALQIQNGKST
+2338 VKELQIQNGKST

-2428 DDKNKNNTSNHSSNK
+2428 NDKNNTSNHSSNK

>member
-66 AASTTMQET
+66 AASTTTQEMT
-75 ASKKEE
+75 SKKEE
-81 TTTQKAS
+81 TTTQEAA

-1406 TVAQDAD
+1406 TVAQDVA

-1438 TDEPLLGAQLAIYN
+1438 ADAALSGAQLAIYN
-1452 NSDVTFDSEGKA
+1452 ASDVSVDSNGNS
-1464 TVKAGATAVAS
+1464 TVKDGATAVAS

-1508 QAAAIPFTV
+1508 QAAAIPFKV
-1517 DAEGQIQVTGDNA
+1517 DAEGQIQVADPYANN
-1530 KYYDNKTHTITLNNQ
+1530 YNDSTHTITLNNQ

-1571 FTNFNNGKGGDVTVT
+1571 FTNFNNDKGGDVTVT

-1620 TVKISGIPYG
+1620 AVKISGIPYG

-1635 TETQKEGYL
+1635 TETQQEGYL

-1659 TTTNSAGVEPVVN
+1659 TAANGVERATD

-1683 GFTVKKSVEY
+1683 GFTVKKLAEY

-1705 KQFKFQVTLTRKDQP
+1705 KQFKFKVTLTRNDAV
-1720 YTGKFTL
+1720 YTRKFTI

-1733 QGEEVTAQKGIVNIT
+1733 QSEEVRATNGVYEFT
-1748 LKDTQSATF
+1748 LKDTQSAAF
-1757 SNLPSGTK
+1757 SDLPSGTK

-1789 DSNNNADNNKT
+1789 DSNNNADNNK
-1800 DNNKNIAATAE
+1800 NVASTAE

-1835 KTVKGNTQDKEQAY
+1835 KTVKGNMQDKEQSY
-1849 GFYVEVDGKPFNGNV
+1849 DFYVEVDGKPFNGNA
-1864 AITQKGTEKSDDA
+1864 AITQKDTEKSDDA
-1877 DTQDKI
+1877 DTQDKTK
-1883 EEDKS
+1883 EDKS
-1888 ENTAETTVRI
+1888 ENTAGTTVQI

-1904 LKDGQTVTIENI
+1904 LKDGQTATIENI
-1916 PAGVSYSIKETTS
+1916 PAGVSYSIKETTG
-1929 DRYVTLINNK
+1929 DRYVTLINNT
-1939 VTAETTGT
+1939 VTAETAGT

-1953 SETQIVNQVIH
+1953 SETQFVNQVIH

-1970 DLTGQKEVAGAT
+1970 DLSGQKEVAGAT

-2002 ALDSWVSGKESF
+2002 ALGSWISGEDSF
-2014 HDFGSAT
+2014 YDFGPVIR
-2021 KAGESYVLVETAA
+2021 AGESYVLIETAA

-2052 TIKTDADKTT
+2052 TIKTDAEKTT
-2062 DKETGDDIYLVK
+2062 DKETGEDVYLVK

-2093 AGARLLLKDKDG
+2093 AGARLLLKDKEG
-2105 NVIESWMSTT
+2105 NVIESWMSAT

-2129 YTLTEVTAPSGY
+2129 YTLAEVTAPSGY

-2261 KIEGNGTKCA
+2261 KIAGNGTKCA

-2310 GNPISDK
+2310 GNSISDK

-2381 DVTYDGDIAVSFTEE
+2381 DVTYNGDIAVSFTEQ
-2396 NTDST
+2396 NTDSA

-2406 DMNERNPEYDKYLK
+2406 DMTERNPEYDKYLK
-2420 EKDDNNGD
+2420 EKDNNEDNDGD
-2428 DDKNKNNTSNHSSNK
+2428 NDKNNISNHSSDK

-2459 LFYAALAAAALV
+2459 LFYAVLAAAALV

-2480 MHRAARRKNKHD
+2480 THRAARRKNKHD

>member
-1 MKRAGKLFLVV
+1 MKRAGKLFLMII
-12 VLVLSM
+12 LVLAMVLTSTGVSNVM
-18 FWTSTGT
+18 SVFAESFTSTQSVEESKEKASTSTGT
-25 SNVLGVFAENSAAIQ
+25 EEQQKSKQPSSEKDGKK
-40 SVEEDKEAKTGAEG
+40 EEDAA
-54 KDSDIEN
+54 
-61 TGEST
+61 EST
-66 AASTTMQET
+66 T
-75 ASKKEE
+75 ASKAKEETTAKKEE
-81 TTTQKAS
+81 TTTQEAS

-98 TTRKKK
+98 ATQEKK
-104 AESTTAV
+104 AESTTAA
-111 KKKTAKSKIT
+111 KKKTAKSKIA
-121 TQDAADTATEG
+121 TQDAAE
-132 INNNSLSQKAAKA
+132 AAK
-145 AEVNI
+145 EGSDSNSSNQNI
-150 EDCITNVDLSVTI
+150 ARATKIDIVKCITAVDMSVTI
-163 NGKKTALDDLPAG
+163 NGKKTALDDLPEG
-176 TLIPRG
+176 TLVPRG

-190 YDNVDH
+190 FDNVDH
-196 ALENLSEGTVLYY
+196 KLENLGEGTVLYY

-216 IVADQQGDLTEEGK
+216 IVAAQQGDLTEEGK
-230 VVGKFTISKKGLVEI
+230 VVGKFTISKEGLVEI
-245 TFTEGYLTDCGG
+245 TFTEGYLTECGG
-257 KIEQGSFWINGNFN
+257 KIEQGNFWLNGSFN
-271 KEFGGKGQETIIF
+271 KKFGGNGEETITF
-284 GPVKKTI
+284 GKVDVKVN
-291 HFDPKLE
+291 FDPKQE
-298 EDKTNLNVIKKITGF
+298 EDKTNLDVTKEITKF

-334 TVKDVKVTDVFAD
+334 TVKDVKVTDVFTD

-353 ENLYKDIN
+353 ENLYKDIK
-361 ASKGRFDAKTGI
+361 AGKGTFDAKTGI
-373 WTIGDMEKGEI
+373 WTIGDMKKGEV
-384 QTLTYSVKIKNS
+384 QTLTYSVKVKES
-396 WDDTITD
+396 WDAAITD
-403 KTISNT
+403 KKISNK
-409 ATVTAGTEKKAE
+409 AIVTAGTKQKAE
-421 VTSNKV
+421 VTSDKV

-485 DKEDIEQYY
+485 DDKEDIEQYY
-494 AIEGATQTN
+494 AIEGATQTT
-503 STEPGAGEIYIDNNK
+503 STKPGAGKIYIDNNK

-538 CVKLKNSV
+538 CVKLKDSV
-546 WENSGNTGDTVE
+546 WENSGNTSDTVR

-572 EEDKSATTTVNLKKV
+572 EEDKSATTTVNLKKK
-587 WISKNGEWDASTG
+587 WISKKGEWDATTG
-600 RMKFTVEANKRK
+600 KMKFTVKANKS
-612 DVKGENII
+612 DNYSPV
-620 APALDRNFT
+620 LDRNFT

-642 NLVIEAKNASGK
+642 NLEIVAKNASGER
-654 TQWTDIISLDDSDKQ
+654 QWQDIISLDDSDKQ
-669 TPNHG
+669 TPKFG
-674 TFTWNTDGGWTYKA
+674 TFTWNTDGGWTYRA

-718 GINGSSYEHKTNW
+718 GINGSHYEYKTNW
-731 SGTGSKEI
+731 SGTGSEEI
-739 ALTKEYVSGVTTGKM
+739 DLTKEYVSGVTTGKM
-754 KWKTTIPVRVVK
+754 KWRTTIPVRVVK
-766 NSTYVDTISSPRN
+766 GSTYVDTPNQN
-779 HNFVSEKDLKK
+779 HKFASKEELRENLAV
-790 GLDIYFGQ
+790 YFG
-798 ESNKLKEG
+798 EETPANKLTEG
-806 KDYTFTYNDAY
+806 TDSDYTLTRNGDR

-823 LHDIDADSTNRI
+823 LNEIDASNDKKI
-835 VITYYTE
+835 IITYYTE
-842 NTVARD
+842 NTVKKD
-848 DAKYKEGDKF
+848 DKKYKEGDYF
-858 THTNA
+858 TYANT
-863 GKLTIR
+863 GELTIR
-869 DGQSLEASD
+869 AGQSLKADD
-878 SAVWYKHSS
+878 SAVWHKHSS

-924 AITDTLP
+924 TVTDTLP
-931 EGLKYV
+931 KGLKYV
-937 TNGNVQNIQI
+937 TNGIQI

-953 AAQVAI
+953 AAKVAI
-959 DSNSIKYDEA
+959 DSNRIKYDED
-969 SRKLTFNVTGLK
+969 SRELTFNVTGLK

-1006 LYTEKTYENKAQ
+1006 LYTEKTYENKAK
-1018 VKYNNYTSP
+1018 VEYDGNTSP
-1027 EATATKTIKNT
+1027 EAAATKTIKNT

-1045 YINGSTATYTLTVNT
+1045 YVNGPSATYTLTVNPD
-1060 NGENLLK
+1060 GENLLK
-1067 EKDTIT
+1067 DKDTIT

-1089 TVNGE
+1089 TVNE
-1094 SLAQSDCTFTTGTG
+1094 KPLAQSGCTFTTGTG

-1117 TVPDNKKIV
+1117 TVPDDEKVV
-1126 IQYKVTINAAEDTN
+1126 IKYKVTINAAEDTA
-1140 VTLSNSAWY
+1140 VTLSNTAWY
-1149 EGIQNTTVDNTK
+1149 EGVENTKVNNSK

-1169 AEIAGSRSFSI
+1169 AEITGSRSFSI

-1186 TQGPIKGAEFKLEK
+1186 TQKPIEGAEFKLEK
-1200 AKVENGEITG
+1200 AKVKNGKITD

-1218 KETQTTDKNGKIKF
+1218 NKTKTTGEDGKIKF
-1232 IGLKKDGLYRFTEV
+1232 TGLNKDGLYCVTEV
-1246 SAAPGYKNSGKT
+1246 KAASGYKNSGKK
-1258 IYVAFTKAMQD
+1258 IYVAFTKAMQE
-1269 LGAKKGYTVTGI
+1269 LGTNEGYTVNGTTG
-1281 AGGATVQVE
+1281 GGIIQVE
-1290 NMPTGSLTIEKKL
+1290 NTPVGSLTIEKKV
-1303 IGNNIPDETYQMVVT
+1303 IGNNIPDKTYQMVVT
-1318 ANIGNVDT
+1318 ANTNNVDK

-1337 DSNAIIGANTSI
+1337 NNAAITPDISTKD
-1349 AGQLTFSLKASHK
+1349 GQSTLTFSLQGGHK
-1362 AKVSGLPVGTYSVT
+1362 AKVIGLPVGTYSVT
-1376 ENVVNRTETDKTAYT
+1376 ENVANRKEYT
-1391 ASYSVDGNSVSNVKI
+1391 ASYSVDGKSVSNVEVK
-1406 TVAQDAD
+1406 VAQDVA
-1413 SSTVPN
+1413 SSRVPN

-1438 TDEPLLGAQLAIYN
+1438 TDASLSGAQLAIYN
-1452 NSDVTFDSEGKA
+1452 ASDVSVDSNGSPK
-1464 TVKAGATAVAS
+1464 VKDGATAVAS
-1475 WTSGTDA
+1475 WTSGSGTDA
-1482 KDLTGKVVAGGNY
+1482 EDLTGKVVAGGSY

-1586 RKGKEGKD
+1586 RKDASGKE
-1594 QPETKTVKPDAD
+1594 QNTTETIAPDN
-1606 GSLKLELK
+1606 GVLKLGLQALK
-1614 ALTNNE
+1614 NNE

-1635 TETQKEGYL
+1635 TETQQKGYL

-1659 TTTNSAGVEPVVN
+1659 TVANDTKPEVN

-1693 GQYTPDAETKDN
+1693 GQYTPGAETKDK
-1705 KQFKFQVTLTRKDQP
+1705 KQFKFKVTLTRKEQP
-1720 YTGKFTL
+1720 YTGKFKL
-1727 KYSDKE
+1727 QYSDKE
-1733 QGEEVTAQKGIVNIT
+1733 NAEPEVNADSPGVYTIQ
-1748 LKDTQSATF
+1748 LKDTQTATF

-1765 YTVEEVAD
+1765 YTVEEVAY

-1781 VNNTAQNV
+1781 VNNTVQNV
-1789 DSNNNADNNKT
+1789 DSNNNADNNK
-1800 DNNKNIAATAE
+1800 NVAATAE
-1811 GTIDKTGDTVEFT
+1811 GTIDKNGDTVEFT

-1835 KTVKGNTQDKEQAY
+1835 KTVKGNTADKEQAY
-1849 GFYVEVDGKPFNGNV
+1849 DFYVEVDGKPFNGNA
-1864 AITQKGTEKSDDA
+1864 AITQKDTEKSDDA
-1877 DTQDKI
+1877 DTQDKT

-1888 ENTAETTVRI
+1888 ENTAGTPVEI
-1898 TDGKLS
+1898 KDGKLS
-1904 LKDGQTVTIENI
+1904 LKDGQTATIEDI
-1916 PAGVSYSIKETTS
+1916 PVGVSYSIKETTG

-1947 VEEGKT
+1947 VEKGKT
-1953 SETQIVNQVIH
+1953 TETQFVNQVIH
-1964 LNITKT
+1964 LNVTKT

-1990 VNEDGTVKDGAE
+1990 VNEDGTVKDGAKV
-2002 ALDSWVSGKESF
+2002 LDSWVSGKESF
-2014 HDFGSAT
+2014 HDFGPAV
-2021 KAGESYVLVETAA
+2021 KAGESYVLIETAA
-2034 PDGYTYAEN
+2034 PDGYAYAEN
-2043 ISFTVNADG
+2043 ITFTVNEDG
-2052 TIKTDADKTT
+2052 TIKTDAEKIT

-2074 DDVTKVSI
+2074 DDVTRVSV

-2088 GNNEV
+2088 GQKEV

-2193 GRNQAVNRTF
+2193 GKNQAVNRTF

-2232 TVFEHLKDGTYYVAE
+2232 TVFEHLKNGTYYVAE
-2247 TDEEGNKLESSEAC
+2247 TDEDGNKLESSEAC
-2261 KIEGNGTKCA
+2261 KIEGNGTKCE

-2301 TVTKNVTLD
+2301 TITKNVTLD

-2381 DVTYDGDIAVSFTEE
+2381 DVTYDGDIAVSFTEQ

-2406 DMNERNPEYDKYLK
+2406 DMTERNPEYDKYLK
-2420 EKDDNNGD
+2420 EEDDNNGD
-2428 DDKNKNNTSNHSSNK
+2428 NDKNKNNTSNHSSNK

-2480 MHRAARRKNKHD
+2480 THRAASRKNKHD

>member
-25 SNVLGVFAENSAAIQ
+25 SNVMGVFAENLSGTQ
-40 SVEEDKEAKTGAEG
+40 NVDGDKESTEDNTEEKDEETQEAK
-54 KDSDIEN
+54 K
-61 TGEST
+61 
-66 AASTTMQET
+66 ASKTET
-75 ASKKEE
+75 ADSEEVQKTTSK
-81 TTTQKAS
+81 QK
-88 TEAETKKEEA
+88 ETKSA
-98 TTRKKK
+98 
-104 AESTTAV
+104 
-111 KKKTAKSKIT
+111 TAKSEKRTIKST
-121 TQDAADTATEG
+121 QATTAMKKDTDESVSVQAESNESDNLKTQDAESGSPTVTEVSLDDYINTSASGIWITINGQKETLEDIQKNNIKVPKESPVEIKLEYGAISNLTENTKLVYQIPNAITVTEEKNDGEVKDGKIIAGTYSITKDGKVTITLNKEYLQDREGKIDGGTFIVEGNFKKDWGGTPGGDKIVFGKAEVTIPFEENQVVTKAELSLNKKVKKYNKDDNTITYQVTVKAPSDNTQDVPDVTVQDTFITNGDKLILTDGRKYEIVTVPDGTAFDTSFGQWTVGTMHPGTSYTLEYKVKINPTFFNELSDVKKGIKNKAIAYSGTTEMKSDTATQTFQ
-132 INNNSLSQKAAKA
+132 NNL
-145 AEVNI
+145 NI
-150 EDCITNVDLSVTI
+150 EKSKGSGVIIDSET
-163 NGKKTALDDLPAG
+163 GKTYIDY
-176 TLIPRG
+176 
-182 APVSITVK
+182 TV
-190 YDNVDH
+190 
-196 ALENLSEGTVLYY
+196 
-209 QLPEQIE
+209 
-216 IVADQQGDLTEEGK
+216 
-230 VVGKFTISKKGLVEI
+230 
-245 TFTEGYLTDCGG
+245 
-257 KIEQGSFWINGNFN
+257 
-271 KEFGGKGQETIIF
+271 
-284 GPVKKTI
+284 
-291 HFDPKLE
+291 
-298 EDKTNLNVIKKITGF
+298 
-313 DAKTQKLTYTITVTA
+313 TVTA
-328 PADNTQ
+328 PADNTNDM
-334 TVKDVKVTDVFAD
+334 TNVVVDDVFGDAKEEVKSYSNIKATLND
-347 NSLKML
+347 GTTTTELKNSVNTTVNDATNTKSLK
-353 ENLYKDIN
+353 
-361 ASKGRFDAKTGI
+361 
-373 WTIGDMEKGEI
+373 WT
-384 QTLTYSVKIKNS
+384 
-396 WDDTITD
+396 
-403 KTISNT
+403 
-409 ATVTAGTEKKAE
+409 
-421 VTSNKV
+421 
-427 FNNNLNITKSTV
+427 
-439 DGQYGT
+439 
-445 SKGIHVDATGTWIKY
+445 
-460 TITVNASNVNQDDA
+460 
-474 SGVKVT
+474 
-480 DVFSD
+480 
-485 DKEDIEQYY
+485 
-494 AIEGATQTN
+494 
-503 STEPGAGEIYIDNNK
+503 
-518 KDFIWNIGTMKPGE
+518 IGTMKPG
-532 TKTLTY
+532 
-538 CVKLKNSV
+538 S
-546 WENSGNTGDTVE
+546 
-558 KKFTNTATLTATGM
+558 TATLTYRVELKDDVWERGSGWEINKNLVNTATVNADNM
-572 EEDKSATTTVNLKKV
+572 DKKDAVATVNLRKV
-587 WISKNGEWDASTG
+587 WIWKSADGGWDANKDWSNGKGKGLLRFTIHANESTG
-600 RMKFTVEANKRK
+600 GGPV
-612 DVKGENII
+612 
-620 APALDRNFT
+620 LDKNFT
-629 FTDKMTGDYAYTG
+629 FTDELSGNYVYDGKVIVKVYQKGPADKG
-642 NLVIEAKNASGK
+642 NLIATKEFGVDGK
-654 TQWTDIISLDDSDKQ
+654 KS
-669 TPNHG
+669 
-674 TFTWNTDGGWTYKA
+674 WTYTPT
-688 SQAGEYI
+688 GEMSGP
-695 YYLTYYAKPT
+695 YYYEFEYYARPNT
-705 KSGHNYVNNTASV
+705 NGHGGAVSNKA
-718 GINGSSYEHKTNW
+718 GIIGSDGSNFNHEVTWK
-731 SGTGSKEI
+731 GTGSNEYSLK
-739 ALTKEYVSGVTTGKM
+739 KEYVGGVGVGAAR
-754 KWKTTIPVRVVK
+754 WKTTIPSNVYAGTHYEDYLYYKYDSNTKVDSYHTFTQEQLDAIVVK
-766 NSTYVDTISSPRN
+766 LGTRTFIKGTDYNVTPILATINKVDKIIGFNLKFLTDTETVTKDNPITIEYASTPNLSGIATGKNRTFKN
-779 HNFVSEKDLKK
+779 T
-790 GLDIYFGQ
+790 GRIYYGNLYLTAKA
-798 ESNKLKEG
+798 E
-806 KDYTFTYNDAY
+806 TTYAQY
-817 KFTITF
+817 
-823 LHDIDADSTNRI
+823 AD
-835 VITYYTE
+835 
-842 NTVARD
+842 
-848 DAKYKEGDKF
+848 F
-858 THTNA
+858 
-863 GKLTIR
+863 
-869 DGQSLEASD
+869 
-878 SAVWYKHSS
+878 
-887 ISKEAGDYD
+887 SKAAGDYD
-896 KKNHTIR
+896 AANKQLA
-903 WFITLNKDG
+903 WYLTLNE
-912 TLGTPDGKNSVA
+912 NSKMSGNA
-924 AITDTLP
+924 TITENIP
-931 EGLKYV
+931 EGLKFV
-937 TNGNVQNIQI
+937 SAEISEKGSEAAGTTIQVDERTKDSKTVRINVSGLVSNDHRNRNGYIKIKVI
-947 TERGRQ
+947 TEVTDVNFLQENKTKQFTNSAELAYGTDEKRIASAVANITNKALSKDAIHNSSTYPYVKYTIKVNPNGYNLLESKNTIDVVDSMTEYMILMEDSVEVNSNGKNLSSEEWSLRNDADNHRFILTVPDDKPLTITYQVSVNKPTGEKIKLSNAVYYSGHEQ
-953 AAQVAI
+953 AGKTDERTVTVM
-959 DSNSIKYDEA
+959 DSA
-969 SRKLTFNVTGLK
+969 ATVTGSLLL
-981 SDSKN
+981 
-986 SNEGY
+986 Y
-991 VKIAIDTLVDDEYIG
+991 VK
-1006 LYTEKTYENKAQ
+1006 
-1018 VKYNNYTSP
+1018 
-1027 EATATKTIKNT
+1027 
-1038 TLKKDSE
+1038 KKDS
-1045 YINGSTATYTLTVNT
+1045 LT
-1060 NGENLLK
+1060 K
-1067 EKDTIT
+1067 
-1073 VVDQM
+1073 
-1078 PKIMTLLSDSI
+1078 S
-1089 TVNGE
+1089 
-1094 SLAQSDCTFTTGTG
+1094 
-1108 DADHNEYRF
+1108 
-1117 TVPDNKKIV
+1117 
-1126 IQYKVTINAAEDTN
+1126 
-1140 VTLSNSAWY
+1140 
-1149 EGIQNTTVDNTK
+1149 
-1161 EIIVLSAG
+1161 VLSG
-1169 AEIAGSRSFSI
+1169 ADFALAEVVRNADESI
-1180 LKVDSQ
+1180 VY
-1186 TQGPIKGAEFKLEK
+1186 
-1200 AKVENGEITG
+1200 ENGEPKLSNT
-1210 FETVMNEG
+1210 MNA
-1218 KETQTTDKNGKIKF
+1218 TTDKDGEATFKINQNTGSDK
-1232 IGLKKDGLYRFTEV
+1232 LYCLYEKK
-1246 SAAPGYKNSGKT
+1246 APANYKKSEKKV
-1258 IYVAFTKAMQD
+1258 YVAFKTQNNTD
-1269 LGAKKGYTVTGI
+1269 NLNIQYVQN
-1281 AGGATVQVE
+1281 GGSVE
-1290 NMPTGSLTIEKKL
+1290 MENTPVGSLSVEKKVV
-1303 IGNNIPDETYQMVVT
+1303 GNQIPAGDTESGYEMQVT
-1318 ANIGNVDT
+1318 AAESNADK

-1331 TVTDTT
+1331 TVTATKVATGTT
-1337 DSNAIIGANTSI
+1337 GSETITPDSATTEGT
-1349 AGQLTFSLKASHK
+1349 LTFHLKAGHK

-1376 ENVVNRTETDKTAYT
+1376 ENVANRTETDKTAYT
-1391 ASYSVDGNSVSNVKI
+1391 ASYSVDGNSVSNVEV

-1620 TVKISGIPYG
+1620 AVKISGIPYG

-1635 TETQKEGYL
+1635 TETQQEGYL

-1659 TTTNSAGVEPVVN
+1659 TAANGVERATD

-1683 GFTVKKSVEY
+1683 GFTVKKLAEY

-1705 KQFKFQVTLTRKDQP
+1705 KQFKFKVTLTRNDAV
-1720 YTGKFTL
+1720 YTRKFTI

-1733 QGEEVTAQKGIVNIT
+1733 QSEEVRATNGVYEFT
-1748 LKDTQSATF
+1748 LKDTQSAAF
-1757 SNLPSGTK
+1757 SDLPSGTK

-1789 DSNNNADNNKT
+1789 DSNNNADNNK
-1800 DNNKNIAATAE
+1800 NVAATAE

-1835 KTVKGNTQDKEQAY
+1835 KTVKGNMQDKEQSY
-1849 GFYVEVDGKPFNGNV
+1849 DFYVEVDGKPFNSNA
-1864 AITQKGTEKSDDA
+1864 AITQKDTEKSDDA
-1877 DTQDKI
+1877 DTQDKTK
-1883 EEDKS
+1883 EDKS
-1888 ENTAETTVRI
+1888 ENTA
-1898 TDGKLS
+1898 
-1904 LKDGQTVTIENI
+1904 
-1916 PAGVSYSIKETTS
+1916 
-1929 DRYVTLINNK
+1929 
-1939 VTAETTGT
+1939 
-1947 VEEGKT
+1947 
-1953 SETQIVNQVIH
+1953 
-1964 LNITKT
+1964 
-1970 DLTGQKEVAGAT
+1970 
-1982 MTLYKAED
+1982 
-1990 VNEDGTVKDGAE
+1990 
-2002 ALDSWVSGKESF
+2002 
-2014 HDFGSAT
+2014 
-2021 KAGESYVLVETAA
+2021 A
-2034 PDGYTYAEN
+2034 PDGYAYAKN
-2043 ISFTVNADG
+2043 ITFTVNEDG
-2052 TIKTDADKTT
+2052 TIKTDAEKIT
-2062 DKETGDDIYLVK
+2062 DKETGEDDIYLVK
-2074 DDVTKVSI
+2074 DDVTRVSV

-2088 GNNEV
+2088 GQKEV

-2141 EVAADITFTVNKDG
+2141 EVAADIIFTVNKDG

>member
-1 MKRAGKLFLVV
+1 MKRAGKSVLALT
-12 VLVLSM
+12 LVLAM
-18 FWTSTGT
+18 LWTSTGT
-25 SNVLGVFAENSAAIQ
+25 SNVPGVLAENVASMQSAK
-40 SVEEDKEAKTGAEG
+40 DNKEAVKATTEETTTET
-54 KDSDIEN
+54 KEK
-61 TGEST
+61 
-66 AASTTMQET
+66 STTASKAEQET
-75 ASKKEE
+75 TAKKEE
-81 TTTQKAS
+81 TTTQEAA

-98 TTRKKK
+98 ATREKK
-104 AESTTAV
+104 AESTTAA
-111 KKKTAKSKIT
+111 KKKTAKSKIA
-121 TQDAADTATEG
+121 TQDAAEAATKG
-132 INNNSLSQKAAKA
+132 SDSNSSNQNIARAAKIDIA
-145 AEVNI
+145 K
-150 EDCITNVDLSVTI
+150 CITAVDMSVTI

-176 TLIPRG
+176 TLVPRG
-182 APVSITVK
+182 APVSIIVK

-196 ALENLSEGTVLYY
+196 ALENLGEGTVLYY

-298 EDKTNLNVIKKITGF
+298 EDKTNLNVTKKITGF

-361 ASKGRFDAKTGI
+361 ASKGTFDAKTGI

-439 DGQYGT
+439 DGTYGT

-538 CVKLKNSV
+538 CVKLKDSV
-546 WENSGNTGDTVE
+546 WENSGNTSDTVK
-558 KKFTNTATLTATGM
+558 KKFTNKATLTATGM
-572 EEDKSATTTVNLKKV
+572 EEDKSATTTVNLKKK
-587 WISKNGEWDASTG
+587 WISKKGEWDAATG
-600 RMKFTVEANKRK
+600 KMKFTVQANKG
-612 DVKGENII
+612 DNNSPV
-620 APALDRNFT
+620 LDRNFT

-669 TPNHG
+669 TLEHG

-688 SQAGEYI
+688 AQAGEFV

-705 KSGHNYVNNTASV
+705 ANGHNHISNTASI

-731 SGTGSKEI
+731 SGTGSEEI
-739 ALTKEYVSGVTTGKM
+739 ALTKEYVSGVTAGKM
-754 KWKTTIPVRVVK
+754 KWRTTIPVRVVEG
-766 NSTYVDTISSPRN
+766 SAYVDTISSPKN
-779 HNFVSEKDLKK
+779 HKFVSEDKLRE

-806 KDYTFTYNDAY
+806 KDYTLTYNDDY

-823 LHDIDADSTNRI
+823 LHEIDADSTNRI

-848 DAKYKEGDKF
+848 DAKYKDGDKF
-858 THTNA
+858 TYTNA

-869 DGQSLEASD
+869 EGQELSVSD
-878 SAVWYKHSS
+878 STVWYKHSS

-896 KKNHTIR
+896 KTNRTIR

-912 TLGTPDGKNSVA
+912 TLGTLDGENSVA

-937 TNGNVQNIQI
+937 TKENTQNIQI
-947 TERGRQ
+947 TERGKQ
-953 AAQVAI
+953 AAKAAI
-959 DSNSIKYDEA
+959 DSNSIVYDEA
-969 SRKLTFNVTGLK
+969 SNKLTFNVIGLK

-1006 LYTEKTYENKAQ
+1006 LYTEKTYENKAK
-1018 VKYNNYTSP
+1018 VEYDGNSST
-1027 EATATKTIKNT
+1027 EATANKTIKNT

-1045 YINGSTATYTLTVNT
+1045 YINGSTATYTLTVNP

-1067 EKDTIT
+1067 DKDTIT

-1089 TVNGE
+1089 TVNGK
-1094 SLAQSDCTFTTGTG
+1094 SLAQSGCTFTTGTG
-1108 DADHNEYRF
+1108 DVNNNEYKF
-1117 TVPDNKKIV
+1117 TVPDDEKVV
-1126 IQYKVTINAAEDTN
+1126 IKYKVTINAAEDTA
-1140 VTLSNSAWY
+1140 VTLSNTAWY
-1149 EGIQNTTVDNTK
+1149 EGVENTAINNSK

-1169 AEIAGSRSFSI
+1169 AEITGSRSFSI

-1186 TQGPIKGAEFKLEK
+1186 TQALIEGAKFKLEK

-1218 KETQTTDKNGKIKF
+1218 KETQTTGENGKIKF

-1269 LGAKKGYTVTGI
+1269 FGAKAGYTVTGI
-1281 AGGATVQVE
+1281 AGGATIQVE
-1290 NMPTGSLTIEKKL
+1290 NMPAGSLTIEKKV
-1303 IGNNIPDETYQMVVT
+1303 IGNNIPEETYEMSVT
-1318 ANIGNVDT
+1318 AAEGNTDT

-1337 DSNAIIGANTSI
+1337 DNNAAITPAISTKD
-1349 AGQLTFSLKASHK
+1349 GQSTLTFSLKAGHK
-1362 AKVSGLPVGTYSVT
+1362 AKVSGLPVGTYNVT
-1376 ENVVNRTETDKTAYT
+1376 ENAASRSETDKTAYT
-1391 ASYSVDGNSVSNVKI
+1391 ASYSVDGNSVSNVKVK
-1406 TVAQDAD
+1406 VAQDAD
-1413 SSTVPN
+1413 SNAVPN

-1438 TDEPLLGAQLAIYN
+1438 TDAPLSGAQLAIYN

-1464 TVKAGATAVAS
+1464 TVK
-1475 WTSGTDA
+1475 
-1482 KDLTGKVVAGGNY
+1482 
-1495 VLVETAVPTSDYV
+1495 
-1508 QAAAIPFTV
+1508 
-1517 DAEGQIQVTGDNA
+1517 
-1530 KYYDNKTHTITLNNQ
+1530 
-1545 KKTGSLTV
+1545 
-1553 KKIIEDGEA
+1553 
-1562 DTAFDFTVT
+1562 
-1571 FTNFNNGKGGDVTVT
+1571 
-1586 RKGKEGKD
+1586 
-1594 QPETKTVKPDAD
+1594 
-1606 GSLKLELK
+1606 
-1614 ALTNNE
+1614 
-1620 TVKISGIPYG
+1620 
-1630 TSYTV
+1630 
-1635 TETQKEGYL
+1635 
-1644 ETANSNLT
+1644 
-1652 GVIGDNG
+1652 
-1659 TTTNSAGVEPVVN
+1659 
-1672 AEASITNTRLT
+1672 
-1683 GFTVKKSVEY
+1683 
-1693 GQYTPDAETKDN
+1693 
-1705 KQFKFQVTLTRKDQP
+1705 
-1720 YTGKFTL
+1720 
-1727 KYSDKE
+1727 
-1733 QGEEVTAQKGIVNIT
+1733 
-1748 LKDTQSATF
+1748 
-1757 SNLPSGTK
+1757 
-1765 YTVEEVAD
+1765 
-1773 ANYDASVK
+1773 
-1781 VNNTAQNV
+1781 
-1789 DSNNNADNNKT
+1789 
-1800 DNNKNIAATAE
+1800 
-1811 GTIDKTGDTVEFT
+1811 
-1824 NTRKLGAFSFT
+1824 
-1835 KTVKGNTQDKEQAY
+1835 
-1849 GFYVEVDGKPFNGNV
+1849 
-1864 AITQKGTEKSDDA
+1864 
-1877 DTQDKI
+1877 
-1883 EEDKS
+1883 
-1888 ENTAETTVRI
+1888 
-1898 TDGKLS
+1898 
-1904 LKDGQTVTIENI
+1904 
-1916 PAGVSYSIKETTS
+1916 
-1929 DRYVTLINNK
+1929 
-1939 VTAETTGT
+1939 
-1947 VEEGKT
+1947 
-1953 SETQIVNQVIH
+1953 
-1964 LNITKT
+1964 
-1970 DLTGQKEVAGAT
+1970 
-1982 MTLYKAED
+1982 
-1990 VNEDGTVKDGAE
+1990 DGAE

-2014 HDFGSAT
+2014 HDFGPAI

-2052 TIKTDADKTT
+2052 TIKIDAEKTT
-2062 DKETGDDIYLVK
+2062 DKETGEDVYLVK

-2093 AGARLLLKDKDG
+2093 AGARLLLKDKEG
-2105 NVIESWMSTT
+2105 NVIESWMSAT

-2129 YTLTEVTAPSGY
+2129 YTLAEVTAPSGY

-2155 TVSVDGKAVDGNE
+2155 TISIDGKAVDGNE
-2168 IVMKDETTPV
+2168 IIMKDDTTPV

-2193 GRNQAVNRTF
+2193 GKNQAVNRTF

-2213 TKKVSNV
+2213 TQKVSNV

-2247 TDEEGNKLESSEAC
+2247 TDEDGNKLESSEVC
-2261 KIEGNGTKCA
+2261 KIEGNGTKCE

-2289 PGDDFLNTLHDL
+2289 PEDDFLNTLHNL

-2310 GNPISDK
+2310 GEQISEK
-2317 YNGTFY
+2317 YSGTFY
-2323 VSLFTDPYYTNRIDD
+2323 VSLFTDPYYTNRTGD
-2338 VKALQIQNGKST
+2338 VKELQIQNGKST
-2350 SVSFIDLADGTYYVA
+2350 SVSFTDLADGTYYVA

-2381 DVTYDGDIAVSFTEE
+2381 DVSYDGDITVSFTEQ

-2401 LGITN
+2401 LAITN
-2406 DMNERNPEYDKYLK
+2406 DMTERNPEYKKYSKKEDDGDDGK
-2420 EKDDNNGD
+2420 EK
-2428 DDKNKNNTSNHSSNK
+2428 KKTSTSKNNPSNK

-2452 TGDYSHI
+2452 TGDDSHI
-2459 LFYAALAAAALV
+2459 FFYAALAAAALAA
-2471 VGSAEMYRR
+2471 GSAEVYRR
-2480 MHRAARRKNKHD
+2480 RRRATGRNKHD

>member
-18 FWTSTGT
+18 FWTSTRT

-66 AASTTMQET
+66 AASTTTQEMT
-75 ASKKEE
+75 SKKEE
-81 TTTQKAS
+81 TTTQEAA

-1376 ENVVNRTETDKTAYT
+1376 ENVANRTETDKTAYT
-1391 ASYSVDGNSVSNVKI
+1391 ASYSVDGNSVSNVEV
-1406 TVAQDAD
+1406 TVAQDVA

-1620 TVKISGIPYG
+1620 AVKISGIPYG

-1635 TETQKEGYL
+1635 TETQQEGYL

-1659 TTTNSAGVEPVVN
+1659 TAANGVERATD

-1683 GFTVKKSVEY
+1683 GFTVKKLAEY

-1705 KQFKFQVTLTRKDQP
+1705 KQFKFKVTLTRNDAV
-1720 YTGKFTL
+1720 YTRKFTI

-1733 QGEEVTAQKGIVNIT
+1733 QSEEVRATNGVYEFT
-1748 LKDTQSATF
+1748 LKDTQSAAF
-1757 SNLPSGTK
+1757 SDLPSGTK

-1789 DSNNNADNNKT
+1789 DSNNNADNNK
-1800 DNNKNIAATAE
+1800 NVAATAE

-1835 KTVKGNTQDKEQAY
+1835 KTVKGNMQDKEQSY
-1849 GFYVEVDGKPFNGNV
+1849 DFYVEVDGKPFNSNA
-1864 AITQKGTEKSDDA
+1864 AITQKDTEKSDDA
-1877 DTQDKI
+1877 DTQDKTK
-1883 EEDKS
+1883 EDKS
-1888 ENTAETTVRI
+1888 ENTAGTTVQI

-1904 LKDGQTVTIENI
+1904 LKDGQTATIENI
-1916 PAGVSYSIKETTS
+1916 PAGVSYSIKETTG
-1929 DRYVTLINNK
+1929 DRYVTLINNT
-1939 VTAETTGT
+1939 VTAETAGT

-1953 SETQIVNQVIH
+1953 SETQFVNQVIH

-2002 ALDSWVSGKESF
+2002 VLDSWVSGKESF
-2014 HDFGSAT
+2014 HDFGPAV
-2021 KAGESYVLVETAA
+2021 KAGESYVLIETAA
-2034 PDGYTYAEN
+2034 PDGYAYAEN

-2052 TIKTDADKTT
+2052 TIKTDAEKTT
-2062 DKETGDDIYLVK
+2062 DKETGEDVYLVK

-2093 AGARLLLKDKDG
+2093 AGARLLLKDKEG
-2105 NVIESWMSTT
+2105 NVIESWMSAT

-2129 YTLTEVTAPSGY
+2129 YTLAEVTAPSGY

-2323 VSLFTDPYYTNRIDD
+2323 VSLFTDPYYTNRTGD
-2338 VKALQIQNGKST
+2338 VKELQIQNGKST

-2428 DDKNKNNTSNHSSNK
+2428 NDKNNTSNHSSNK

>member
-1 MKRAGKLFLVV
+1 MKRAGKVFLALT
-12 VLVLSM
+12 LVLAM
-18 FWTSTGT
+18 LWTSTGT
-25 SNVLGVFAENSAAIQ
+25 SNVPGVLAENVASMQSAK
-40 SVEEDKEAKTGAEG
+40 DNKEAVKATTEETTTET
-54 KDSDIEN
+54 KEK
-61 TGEST
+61 
-66 AASTTMQET
+66 STTASKAEQET
-75 ASKKEE
+75 TAKKEE
-81 TTTQKAS
+81 TTTQEAA

-98 TTRKKK
+98 ATREKK
-104 AESTTAV
+104 AESTTAA
-111 KKKTAKSKIT
+111 KKKTAKSKIA
-121 TQDAADTATEG
+121 TQDAAEAATKG
-132 INNNSLSQKAAKA
+132 SDSNSSNQNIARAAKIDIA
-145 AEVNI
+145 K
-150 EDCITNVDLSVTI
+150 CITAVDMSVTI

-176 TLIPRG
+176 TLVPRG
-182 APVSITVK
+182 APVSIIVK

-196 ALENLSEGTVLYY
+196 ALENLGEGTVLYY

-298 EDKTNLNVIKKITGF
+298 EDKTNLNVTKKITGF

-361 ASKGRFDAKTGI
+361 ASKGTFDAKTGI

-439 DGQYGT
+439 DGTYGT

-538 CVKLKNSV
+538 CVKLKDSV
-546 WENSGNTGDTVE
+546 WENSGNTSDTVK
-558 KKFTNTATLTATGM
+558 KKFTNKATLTAAGM
-572 EEDKSATTTVNLKKV
+572 EEDKSATTTVNLKKK
-587 WISKNGEWDASTG
+587 WISKKGEWDAATG
-600 RMKFTVEANKRK
+600 KMKFTVQANKG
-612 DVKGENII
+612 DNNSPV
-620 APALDRNFT
+620 LDRNFT

-669 TPNHG
+669 TLEHG

-688 SQAGEYI
+688 AQAGEFV

-705 KSGHNYVNNTASV
+705 ANGHNHISNTASI

-731 SGTGSKEI
+731 SGTGSEEI
-739 ALTKEYVSGVTTGKM
+739 ALTKEYVSGVTAGKM
-754 KWKTTIPVRVVK
+754 KWRTTIPVRVVEG
-766 NSTYVDTISSPRN
+766 SAYVDTISSPKN
-779 HNFVSEKDLKK
+779 HKFVSEDKLRE

-806 KDYTFTYNDAY
+806 KDYTLTYNDDY

-823 LHDIDADSTNRI
+823 LHEIDADSTNRI

-848 DAKYKEGDKF
+848 DAKYKDGDKF
-858 THTNA
+858 TYTNA

-869 DGQSLEASD
+869 EGQELSVSD
-878 SAVWYKHSS
+878 STVWYKHSS

-896 KKNHTIR
+896 KTNRTIR

-912 TLGTPDGKNSVA
+912 TLGTLDGENSVA

-937 TNGNVQNIQI
+937 TKGNTQNIQI
-947 TERGRQ
+947 TERGKQ
-953 AAQVAI
+953 AAKAAI
-959 DSNSIKYDEA
+959 DSNSIVYDEA
-969 SRKLTFNVTGLK
+969 SNKLTFNVIGLK

-1006 LYTEKTYENKAQ
+1006 LYTEKTYENKAK
-1018 VKYNNYTSP
+1018 VEYDGNSST
-1027 EATATKTIKNT
+1027 EATANKTIKNT

-1045 YINGSTATYTLTVNT
+1045 YINGSTATYTLTVNP

-1067 EKDTIT
+1067 DKDTIT

-1089 TVNGE
+1089 TVNGK
-1094 SLAQSDCTFTTGTG
+1094 SLAQSGCTFTTGTG
-1108 DADHNEYRF
+1108 DVNNNEYKF
-1117 TVPDNKKIV
+1117 TVPDDEKVV
-1126 IQYKVTINAAEDTN
+1126 IKYKVTINAAEDTA
-1140 VTLSNSAWY
+1140 VTLSNTAWY
-1149 EGIQNTTVDNTK
+1149 EGVENTAINNSK

-1169 AEIAGSRSFSI
+1169 AEITGSRSFSI

-1186 TQGPIKGAEFKLEK
+1186 TQALIEGAKFKLEK

-1218 KETQTTDKNGKIKF
+1218 KETQTTGENGKIKF

-1269 LGAKKGYTVTGI
+1269 FGAKAGYTVTGI
-1281 AGGATVQVE
+1281 AGGATIQVE
-1290 NMPTGSLTIEKKL
+1290 NMPAGSLTIEKKV
-1303 IGNNIPDETYQMVVT
+1303 IGNNIPEETYEMSVT
-1318 ANIGNVDT
+1318 AAEGNTDT

-1337 DSNAIIGANTSI
+1337 DNNAAITPAISTKD
-1349 AGQLTFSLKASHK
+1349 GQSTLTFSLKAGHK
-1362 AKVSGLPVGTYSVT
+1362 AKVSGLPVGTYNVT
-1376 ENVVNRTETDKTAYT
+1376 ENAASRSETDKTAYT
-1391 ASYSVDGNSVSNVKI
+1391 ASYSVDGNSVSNVKVK
-1406 TVAQDAD
+1406 VAQDAD
-1413 SSTVPN
+1413 SNAVPN

-1438 TDEPLLGAQLAIYN
+1438 TDAPLSGAQLAIYN

-1482 KDLTGKVVAGGNY
+1482 KDLTGKVVTGGN
-1495 VLVETAVPTSDYV
+1495 
-1508 QAAAIPFTV
+1508 
-1517 DAEGQIQVTGDNA
+1517 
-1530 KYYDNKTHTITLNNQ
+1530 
-1545 KKTGSLTV
+1545 
-1553 KKIIEDGEA
+1553 
-1562 DTAFDFTVT
+1562 
-1571 FTNFNNGKGGDVTVT
+1571 
-1586 RKGKEGKD
+1586 
-1594 QPETKTVKPDAD
+1594 
-1606 GSLKLELK
+1606 
-1614 ALTNNE
+1614 
-1620 TVKISGIPYG
+1620 
-1630 TSYTV
+1630 
-1635 TETQKEGYL
+1635 
-1644 ETANSNLT
+1644 
-1652 GVIGDNG
+1652 
-1659 TTTNSAGVEPVVN
+1659 
-1672 AEASITNTRLT
+1672 
-1683 GFTVKKSVEY
+1683 
-1693 GQYTPDAETKDN
+1693 
-1705 KQFKFQVTLTRKDQP
+1705 
-1720 YTGKFTL
+1720 
-1727 KYSDKE
+1727 
-1733 QGEEVTAQKGIVNIT
+1733 
-1748 LKDTQSATF
+1748 
-1757 SNLPSGTK
+1757 
-1765 YTVEEVAD
+1765 
-1773 ANYDASVK
+1773 
-1781 VNNTAQNV
+1781 
-1789 DSNNNADNNKT
+1789 
-1800 DNNKNIAATAE
+1800 
-1811 GTIDKTGDTVEFT
+1811 
-1824 NTRKLGAFSFT
+1824 
-1835 KTVKGNTQDKEQAY
+1835 
-1849 GFYVEVDGKPFNGNV
+1849 
-1864 AITQKGTEKSDDA
+1864 
-1877 DTQDKI
+1877 
-1883 EEDKS
+1883 
-1888 ENTAETTVRI
+1888 
-1898 TDGKLS
+1898 
-1904 LKDGQTVTIENI
+1904 
-1916 PAGVSYSIKETTS
+1916 
-1929 DRYVTLINNK
+1929 
-1939 VTAETTGT
+1939 
-1947 VEEGKT
+1947 
-1953 SETQIVNQVIH
+1953 
-1964 LNITKT
+1964 
-1970 DLTGQKEVAGAT
+1970 
-1982 MTLYKAED
+1982 
-1990 VNEDGTVKDGAE
+1990 
-2002 ALDSWVSGKESF
+2002 
-2014 HDFGSAT
+2014 
-2021 KAGESYVLVETAA
+2021 YVLVETAA

-2052 TIKTDADKTT
+2052 TIKIDAEKTT
-2062 DKETGDDIYLVK
+2062 DKETGEDVYLVK

-2093 AGARLLLKDKDG
+2093 AGARLLLKDKEG
-2105 NVIESWMSTT
+2105 NVIESWMSAT

-2129 YTLTEVTAPSGY
+2129 YTLAEVTAPSGY

-2155 TVSVDGKAVDGNE
+2155 TISIDGKAVDGNE
-2168 IVMKDETTPV
+2168 IIMKDDTTPV

-2193 GRNQAVNRTF
+2193 GKNQAVNRTF

-2213 TKKVSNV
+2213 TQKVSNV

-2247 TDEEGNKLESSEAC
+2247 TDEDGNKLESSEVC
-2261 KIEGNGTKCA
+2261 KIEGNGTKCE

-2289 PGDDFLNTLHDL
+2289 PEDDFLNTLHNL

-2310 GNPISDK
+2310 GEQISEK
-2317 YNGTFY
+2317 YSGTFY
-2323 VSLFTDPYYTNRIDD
+2323 VSLFTDPYYTNRTGD
-2338 VKALQIQNGKST
+2338 VKELQIQNGKST
-2350 SVSFIDLADGTYYVA
+2350 SVSFTDLADGTYYVA

-2381 DVTYDGDIAVSFTEE
+2381 DVSYDGDITVSFTEQ

-2401 LGITN
+2401 LAITN
-2406 DMNERNPEYDKYLK
+2406 DMTERNPEYKKYSKKEDDGDDGK
-2420 EKDDNNGD
+2420 EK
-2428 DDKNKNNTSNHSSNK
+2428 KKTSTSKNNPSNK

-2452 TGDYSHI
+2452 TGDDSHI
-2459 LFYAALAAAALV
+2459 FFYAALAAAALAA
-2471 VGSAEMYRR
+2471 GSAEVYRR
-2480 MHRAARRKNKHD
+2480 RRRATGRNKHD

>member
-1 MKRAGKLFLVV
+1 M
-12 VLVLSM
+12 
-18 FWTSTGT
+18 
-25 SNVLGVFAENSAAIQ
+25 
-40 SVEEDKEAKTGAEG
+40 
-54 KDSDIEN
+54 
-61 TGEST
+61 
-66 AASTTMQET
+66 
-75 ASKKEE
+75 
-81 TTTQKAS
+81 
-88 TEAETKKEEA
+88 
-98 TTRKKK
+98 
-104 AESTTAV
+104 
-111 KKKTAKSKIT
+111 
-121 TQDAADTATEG
+121 
-132 INNNSLSQKAAKA
+132 
-145 AEVNI
+145 
-150 EDCITNVDLSVTI
+150 SVTI
-163 NGKKTALDDLPAG
+163 NGKKTALDDLPAD
-176 TLIPRG
+176 TLVPRG

-196 ALENLSEGTVLYY
+196 ALENLGEGTVLYY

-216 IVADQQGDLTEEGK
+216 IVAAQQGDLTEEGK

-257 KIEQGSFWINGNFN
+257 KIEQGSCWLNGNFN

-298 EDKTNLNVIKKITGF
+298 EDKTNLNVTKKITGF
-313 DAKTQKLTYTITVTA
+313 DAKTQKLTYKITVTA
-328 PADNTQ
+328 PDDNTQ

-353 ENLYKDIN
+353 ENLYKDIK
-361 ASKGRFDAKTGI
+361 ASKGTFDAKTGI
-373 WTIGDMEKGEI
+373 WTIGDMEKGEV
-384 QTLTYSVKIKNS
+384 QNLTYSVKIKNS

-480 DVFSD
+480 DIFSD
-485 DKEDIEQYY
+485 NKEDIEQYY
-494 AIEGATQTN
+494 AIEGAAQTN

-538 CVKLKNSV
+538 CVKLKDSV
-546 WENSGNTGDTVE
+546 WENSGNTSDTVK
-558 KKFTNTATLTATGM
+558 KKFTNKATLTAAGM
-572 EEDKSATTTVNLKKV
+572 EEDKSATTTVNLKKK
-587 WISKNGEWDASTG
+587 WISKKGEWDAATG
-600 RMKFTVEANKRK
+600 KMKFTVQANKG
-612 DVKGENII
+612 DNNSPV
-620 APALDRNFT
+620 LDRNFT

-642 NLVIEAKNASGK
+642 DLIIKAKDASGK

-669 TPNHG
+669 TPEHG

-688 SQAGEYI
+688 AQAGEFI

-705 KSGHNYVNNTASV
+705 ANGHNHISNTASV
-718 GINGSSYEHKTNW
+718 GINSSSYEHKANW
-731 SGTGSKEI
+731 SGTGSEGI
-739 ALTKEYVSGVTTGKM
+739 ALTKEYISGVTTGKM
-754 KWKTTIPVRVVK
+754 KWRTTIPVRVVEG
-766 NSTYVDTISSPRN
+766 SAYVDTISSPRN
-779 HNFVSEKDLKK
+779 HKFVSEDKLRE

-806 KDYTFTYNDAY
+806 KDYTLTYNDDY
-817 KFTITF
+817 RFTITF
-823 LHDIDADSTNRI
+823 LHEIVANSTNRI

-842 NTVARD
+842 NTVARN
-848 DAKYKEGDKF
+848 DAKYKDGDKF
-858 THTNA
+858 TYTNT

-869 DGQSLEASD
+869 EGQELSVSD
-878 SAVWYKHSS
+878 STVWYKHSS

-896 KKNHTIR
+896 KTNHTIR

-912 TLGTPDGKNSVA
+912 TLGTLDGENSVA

-937 TNGNVQNIQI
+937 TDGSTQNIQI

-959 DSNSIKYDEA
+959 DSNSVKYDEA

-1006 LYTEKTYENKAQ
+1006 LYTEKTYENKAK
-1018 VKYNNYTSP
+1018 VEYDGNTSP
-1027 EATATKTIKNT
+1027 EAAATKTIKNT

-1045 YINGSTATYTLTVNT
+1045 YINGSTATYTLTVNP

-1094 SLAQSDCTFTTGTG
+1094 SLAQSGCTFITGAG
-1108 DADHNEYRF
+1108 DANNNEYRF
-1117 TVPDNKKIV
+1117 TVPDDEKVV
-1126 IQYKVTINAAEDTN
+1126 IKYKVTINAAEDTA
-1140 VTLSNSAWY
+1140 VTLSNTAWY
-1149 EGIQNTTVDNTK
+1149 EGVENTAINNSK

-1169 AEIAGSRSFSI
+1169 AEITGSRSFSI

-1186 TQGPIKGAEFKLEK
+1186 TQALIEGAKFKLEK

-1232 IGLKKDGLYRFTEV
+1232 TGLKKDGLYRFTEV

-1269 LGAKKGYTVTGI
+1269 FGAKAGYTVTGI
-1281 AGGATVQVE
+1281 AGGATIQVE
-1290 NMPTGSLTIEKKL
+1290 NMPAGSLTIEKKV
-1303 IGNNIPDETYQMVVT
+1303 IGNNIPEETYEMSVT
-1318 ANIGNVDT
+1318 AAEGNTDT

-1337 DSNAIIGANTSI
+1337 DNNAAITPAISTKD
-1349 AGQLTFSLKASHK
+1349 GQSTLTFSLKAGHK
-1362 AKVSGLPVGTYSVT
+1362 AKVSGLPVGTYNVT
-1376 ENVVNRTETDKTAYT
+1376 ENAASRSETDKTAYT
-1391 ASYSVDGNSVSNVKI
+1391 ASYSVDGNSVSNVKVK
-1406 TVAQDAD
+1406 VAQDAD
-1413 SSTVPN
+1413 SNAVPN

-1438 TDEPLLGAQLAIYN
+1438 TDAPLSGAQLAIYN

-1495 VLVETAVPTSDYV
+1495 VLVETAVPTSDFV
-1508 QAAAIPFTV
+1508 QAAAIPFKV
-1517 DAEGQIQVTGDNA
+1517 DAEGQIQVADAYANN
-1530 KYYDNKTHTITLNNQ
+1530 YNDSTHTITLNNQ

-1620 TVKISGIPYG
+1620 AVKISGIPYG

-1635 TETQKEGYL
+1635 TEAQQEGYL

-1659 TTTNSAGVEPVVN
+1659 TAANGVE
-1672 AEASITNTRLT
+1672 R
-1683 GFTVKKSVEY
+1683 
-1693 GQYTPDAETKDN
+1693 
-1705 KQFKFQVTLTRKDQP
+1705 
-1720 YTGKFTL
+1720 
-1727 KYSDKE
+1727 
-1733 QGEEVTAQKGIVNIT
+1733 
-1748 LKDTQSATF
+1748 
-1757 SNLPSGTK
+1757 
-1765 YTVEEVAD
+1765 VAD
-1773 ANYDASVK
+1773 ADYDASVK
-1781 VNNTAQNV
+1781 VNNTVQNA
-1789 DSNNNADNNKT
+1789 DSNNNADNNK
-1800 DNNKNIAATAE
+1800 NVAAAAE

-1835 KTVKGNTQDKEQAY
+1835 KAVKGNMQDKEQSY
-1849 GFYVEVDGKPFNGNV
+1849 DFYVEVDGKPFNGNA
-1864 AITQKGTEKSDDA
+1864 AITQKDTEKSDDA
-1877 DTQDKI
+1877 DTQDKTK
-1883 EEDKS
+1883 EDKS
-1888 ENTAETTVRI
+1888 ENTTGTTVQI

-1904 LKDGQTVTIENI
+1904 LTDGQTATIANI
-1916 PAGVSYSIKETTS
+1916 PAGVSYSIKETTG
-1929 DRYVTLINNK
+1929 DRYVTLINDK
-1939 VTAETTGT
+1939 ITAETTGT

-1953 SETQIVNQVIH
+1953 TETQFVNQVIH

-1970 DLTGQKEVAGAT
+1970 DLTGEREVAGVA

-2014 HDFGSAT
+2014 HDFGPAI

-2052 TIKTDADKTT
+2052 TIKTDAEKTT
-2062 DKETGDDIYLVK
+2062 DKETGEDVYLVK

-2093 AGARLLLKDKDG
+2093 AGARLLLKDKEG
-2105 NVIESWMSTT
+2105 NVIESWMSAT

-2129 YTLTEVTAPSGY
+2129 YTLAEVTAPSGY

-2155 TVSVDGKAVDGNE
+2155 TISIDGKAVDGNE
-2168 IVMKDETTPV
+2168 IIMKDDTTPV

-2193 GRNQAVNRTF
+2193 GKNQAVNRTF

-2213 TKKVSNV
+2213 TQKVSNV

-2247 TDEEGNKLESSEAC
+2247 TDEDGNKLESSEVC
-2261 KIEGNGTKCA
+2261 KIEGNGTKCE

-2289 PGDDFLNTLHDL
+2289 PEDDFLNTLHNL

-2310 GNPISDK
+2310 GEQISEK
-2317 YNGTFY
+2317 YSGTFY
-2323 VSLFTDPYYTNRIDD
+2323 VSLFTDPYYTNRTGD
-2338 VKALQIQNGKST
+2338 VKELQIQNGKST
-2350 SVSFIDLADGTYYVA
+2350 SVSFTDLADGTYYVA

-2381 DVTYDGDIAVSFTEE
+2381 DVSYDGDITVSFTEQ

-2401 LGITN
+2401 LAITN
-2406 DMNERNPEYDKYLK
+2406 DMTERNPEYKKYSKKEDDGDDGK
-2420 EKDDNNGD
+2420 EK
-2428 DDKNKNNTSNHSSNK
+2428 KKTSTSKNNPSNK

-2452 TGDYSHI
+2452 TGDDSHI
-2459 LFYAALAAAALV
+2459 FFYAALAAAALAA
-2471 VGSAEMYRR
+2471 GSAEVYRR
-2480 MHRAARRKNKHD
+2480 RRRATGRNKHD

>member
-1 MKRAGKLFLVV
+1 MKRAGKVFLALT
-12 VLVLSM
+12 LVLAM
-18 FWTSTGT
+18 LWTSTGT
-25 SNVLGVFAENSAAIQ
+25 SNVPGVLAENVASMQSAK
-40 SVEEDKEAKTGAEG
+40 DNKEAVKATTEETTTET
-54 KDSDIEN
+54 KEK
-61 TGEST
+61 
-66 AASTTMQET
+66 STTASKAEQET
-75 ASKKEE
+75 TAKKEE
-81 TTTQKAS
+81 TTTQEAA

-98 TTRKKK
+98 ATREKK
-104 AESTTAV
+104 AESTTAA
-111 KKKTAKSKIT
+111 KKKTAKSKIA
-121 TQDAADTATEG
+121 TQDAAEAATKG
-132 INNNSLSQKAAKA
+132 SDSNSSNQNIARAAKIDIA
-145 AEVNI
+145 K
-150 EDCITNVDLSVTI
+150 CITAVDMSVTI

-176 TLIPRG
+176 TLVPRG
-182 APVSITVK
+182 APVSIIVK

-196 ALENLSEGTVLYY
+196 ALENLGEGTVLYY

-298 EDKTNLNVIKKITGF
+298 EDKTNLNVTKKITGF

-361 ASKGRFDAKTGI
+361 ASKGTFDAKTGI

-439 DGQYGT
+439 DGTYGT

-538 CVKLKNSV
+538 CVKLKDSV
-546 WENSGNTGDTVE
+546 WENSGNTSDTVK
-558 KKFTNTATLTATGM
+558 KKFTNKATLTATGM
-572 EEDKSATTTVNLKKV
+572 EEDKSATTTVNLKKK
-587 WISKNGEWDASTG
+587 WISKKGEWDAATG
-600 RMKFTVEANKRK
+600 KMKFTVQANKG
-612 DVKGENII
+612 DNNSPV
-620 APALDRNFT
+620 LDRNFT

-669 TPNHG
+669 TLEHG

-688 SQAGEYI
+688 AQAGEFV

-705 KSGHNYVNNTASV
+705 ANGHNHISNTASI

-731 SGTGSKEI
+731 SGTGSEEI
-739 ALTKEYVSGVTTGKM
+739 ALTKEYVSGVTAGKM
-754 KWKTTIPVRVVK
+754 KWRTTIPVRVVEG
-766 NSTYVDTISSPRN
+766 SAYVDTISSPKN
-779 HNFVSEKDLKK
+779 HKFVSEDKLRE

-806 KDYTFTYNDAY
+806 KDYTLTYNDDY

-823 LHDIDADSTNRI
+823 LHEIDADSTNRI

-848 DAKYKEGDKF
+848 DAKYKDGDKF
-858 THTNA
+858 TYTNA

-869 DGQSLEASD
+869 EGQELSVSD
-878 SAVWYKHSS
+878 STVWYKHSS

-896 KKNHTIR
+896 KTNRTIR

-912 TLGTPDGKNSVA
+912 TLGTLDGENSVA

-937 TNGNVQNIQI
+937 TKGNTQNIQI
-947 TERGRQ
+947 TERGKQ
-953 AAQVAI
+953 AAKAAI
-959 DSNSIKYDEA
+959 DSNSIVYDEA
-969 SRKLTFNVTGLK
+969 SNKLTFNVIGLK

-1006 LYTEKTYENKAQ
+1006 LYTEKTYENKAK
-1018 VKYNNYTSP
+1018 VEYDGNSST
-1027 EATATKTIKNT
+1027 EATANKTIKNT

-1045 YINGSTATYTLTVNT
+1045 YINGSTATYTLTVNP

-1067 EKDTIT
+1067 DKDTIT

-1089 TVNGE
+1089 TVNGK
-1094 SLAQSDCTFTTGTG
+1094 SLAQSGCTFTTGTG
-1108 DADHNEYRF
+1108 DVNNNEYKF
-1117 TVPDNKKIV
+1117 TVPDDEKVV
-1126 IQYKVTINAAEDTN
+1126 IKYKVTINAAEDTA
-1140 VTLSNSAWY
+1140 VTLSNTVWY
-1149 EGIQNTTVDNTK
+1149 EGVENTAINNSK

-1169 AEIAGSRSFSI
+1169 AEITGSRSFSI

-1186 TQGPIKGAEFKLEK
+1186 TQALIEGAKFKLE
-1200 AKVENGEITG
+1200 
-1210 FETVMNEG
+1210 
-1218 KETQTTDKNGKIKF
+1218 
-1232 IGLKKDGLYRFTEV
+1232 
-1246 SAAPGYKNSGKT
+1246 
-1258 IYVAFTKAMQD
+1258 
-1269 LGAKKGYTVTGI
+1269 
-1281 AGGATVQVE
+1281 
-1290 NMPTGSLTIEKKL
+1290 
-1303 IGNNIPDETYQMVVT
+1303 
-1318 ANIGNVDT
+1318 
-1326 DLTKA
+1326 
-1331 TVTDTT
+1331 
-1337 DSNAIIGANTSI
+1337 
-1349 AGQLTFSLKASHK
+1349 K
-1362 AKVSGLPVGTYSVT
+1362 AKVSGLPVGTYNVT
-1376 ENVVNRTETDKTAYT
+1376 ENAASRSETDKTAYT
-1391 ASYSVDGNSVSNVKI
+1391 ASYSVDGNSVSNVKVK
-1406 TVAQDAD
+1406 VAQDAD
-1413 SSTVPN
+1413 SNAVPN

-1438 TDEPLLGAQLAIYN
+1438 TDAPLSGAQLAIYN

-1508 QAAAIPFTV
+1508 QAAAIPFKV
-1517 DAEGQIQVTGDNA
+1517 DAEGQIQVADAYANN
-1530 KYYDNKTHTITLNNQ
+1530 YNDSTHTITLNNQ

-1571 FTNFNNGKGGDVTVT
+1571 FTNFNNGKSGDVTVT

-1620 TVKISGIPYG
+1620 AVKISGIPYG

-1635 TETQKEGYL
+1635 TETQQEGYL

-1659 TTTNSAGVEPVVN
+1659 TAANGVERATD

-1683 GFTVKKSVEY
+1683 GFTVKKLAEY

-1705 KQFKFQVTLTRKDQP
+1705 KQFKFKVTLTRNDAV
-1720 YTGKFTL
+1720 YTRKFTI

-1733 QGEEVTAQKGIVNIT
+1733 QSEEVRATNGVYEFT
-1748 LKDTQSATF
+1748 LKDTQSAVF
-1757 SNLPSGTK
+1757 SDLPSGTK

-1773 ANYDASVK
+1773 SDYDASVK
-1781 VNNTAQNV
+1781 VNNTVQNA
-1789 DSNNNADNNKT
+1789 DSNNNADNNK
-1800 DNNKNIAATAE
+1800 NVAATAE

-1835 KTVKGNTQDKEQAY
+1835 KTVKGNMQDKEQSY
-1849 GFYVEVDGKPFNGNV
+1849 DFYVEVDGKPFNGNA
-1864 AITQKGTEKSDDA
+1864 AITQKATEKSDDA
-1877 DTQDKI
+1877 DTQDKSK
-1883 EEDKS
+1883 EDKS
-1888 ENTAETTVRI
+1888 ENTAGTTVQI

-1904 LKDGQTVTIENI
+1904 LTDGQTATIANI
-1916 PAGVSYSIKETTS
+1916 PAGVSYSIKETTG
-1929 DRYVTLINNK
+1929 DRYVTLIDNK
-1939 VTAETTGT
+1939 VTAETAGT

-1953 SETQIVNQVIH
+1953 TETQFVNQVIH

-1970 DLTGQKEVAGAT
+1970 DLTGEREVAGAA

-2014 HDFGSAT
+2014 HDFGPAI

-2052 TIKTDADKTT
+2052 TIKTDAEKTT
-2062 DKETGDDIYLVK
+2062 DKETGEDVYLVK

-2093 AGARLLLKDKDG
+2093 AGARLLLKDKEG
-2105 NVIESWMSTT
+2105 NVIESWMSAT

-2129 YTLTEVTAPSGY
+2129 YTLAEVTAPSGY

-2155 TVSVDGKAVDGNE
+2155 TVSIDGKAVDGNE
-2168 IVMKDETTPV
+2168 IIMKDDTTPV

-2193 GRNQAVNRTF
+2193 GKNQAVNRTF

-2213 TKKVSNV
+2213 TQKVSNV

-2247 TDEEGNKLESSEAC
+2247 TDEDGNKLESSEAC
-2261 KIEGNGTKCA
+2261 KIEGNGTKCQ

-2289 PGDDFLNTLHDL
+2289 PGDDFLNTLHNL

-2310 GNPISDK
+2310 GEQISEK
-2317 YNGTFY
+2317 YSGTFY
-2323 VSLFTDPYYTNRIDD
+2323 VSLFTDPYYTNRTGD
-2338 VKALQIQNGKST
+2338 VKELQIQNGKST
-2350 SVSFIDLADGTYYVA
+2350 SVSFTDLADGTYYVA

-2381 DVTYDGDIAVSFTEE
+2381 DVSYDGDITVSFTEQ

-2401 LGITN
+2401 LAITN
-2406 DMNERNPEYDKYLK
+2406 DMTERNPEYKKYSKKEDDGDDGK
-2420 EKDDNNGD
+2420 EK
-2428 DDKNKNNTSNHSSNK
+2428 KKTSTSKNNSSNK

-2452 TGDYSHI
+2452 NGDNSHI
-2459 LFYAALAAAALV
+2459 LFYAALAAAALAA
-2471 VGSAEMYRR
+2471 GSAEVYRR
-2480 MHRAARRKNKHD
+2480 RRRATGRNKHD

>member
-1 MKRAGKLFLVV
+1 MKRAGKVFLALT
-12 VLVLSM
+12 LVLAM
-18 FWTSTGT
+18 LWTSTGT
-25 SNVLGVFAENSAAIQ
+25 SNVPGVLAENVASMQSAK
-40 SVEEDKEAKTGAEG
+40 DNKEAVKATTEETTTET
-54 KDSDIEN
+54 KEK
-61 TGEST
+61 
-66 AASTTMQET
+66 STTASKAEQET
-75 ASKKEE
+75 TAKKEE
-81 TTTQKAS
+81 TTTQEAA

-98 TTRKKK
+98 ATREKK
-104 AESTTAV
+104 AESTTAA
-111 KKKTAKSKIT
+111 KKKTAKSKIA
-121 TQDAADTATEG
+121 TQDAAEAATKG
-132 INNNSLSQKAAKA
+132 SDSNSSNQNIARAAKIDIA
-145 AEVNI
+145 K
-150 EDCITNVDLSVTI
+150 CITAVDMSVTI

-176 TLIPRG
+176 TLVPRG
-182 APVSITVK
+182 APVSIIVK

-196 ALENLSEGTVLYY
+196 ALENLGEGTVLYY

-298 EDKTNLNVIKKITGF
+298 EDKTNLNVTKKITGF

-361 ASKGRFDAKTGI
+361 ASKGTFDAKTGI

-439 DGQYGT
+439 DGTYGT

-538 CVKLKNSV
+538 CVKLKDSV
-546 WENSGNTGDTVE
+546 WENSGNTSDTVK
-558 KKFTNTATLTATGM
+558 KKFTNKATLTATGM
-572 EEDKSATTTVNLKKV
+572 EEDKSATTTVNLKKK
-587 WISKNGEWDASTG
+587 WISKKGEWDAATG
-600 RMKFTVEANKRK
+600 KMKFTVQANKG
-612 DVKGENII
+612 DNNSPV
-620 APALDRNFT
+620 LDRNFT

-669 TPNHG
+669 TLEHG

-688 SQAGEYI
+688 AQAGEFV

-705 KSGHNYVNNTASV
+705 ANGHNHISNTASI

-731 SGTGSKEI
+731 SGTGSEEI
-739 ALTKEYVSGVTTGKM
+739 ALTKEYVSGVTAGKM
-754 KWKTTIPVRVVK
+754 KWRTTIPVRVVEG
-766 NSTYVDTISSPRN
+766 SAYVDTISSPKN
-779 HNFVSEKDLKK
+779 HKFVSEDKLRE

-806 KDYTFTYNDAY
+806 KDYTLTYNDDY

-823 LHDIDADSTNRI
+823 LHEIDADSTNRI

-848 DAKYKEGDKF
+848 DAKYKDGDKF
-858 THTNA
+858 TYTNA

-869 DGQSLEASD
+869 EGQELSVSD
-878 SAVWYKHSS
+878 STVWYKHSS

-896 KKNHTIR
+896 KTNRTIR

-912 TLGTPDGKNSVA
+912 TLGTLDGENSVA

-937 TNGNVQNIQI
+937 TKGNTQNIQI
-947 TERGRQ
+947 TERGKQ
-953 AAQVAI
+953 AAKAAI
-959 DSNSIKYDEA
+959 DSNSIVY
-969 SRKLTFNVTGLK
+969 
-981 SDSKN
+981 
-986 SNEGY
+986 
-991 VKIAIDTLVDDEYIG
+991 
-1006 LYTEKTYENKAQ
+1006 
-1018 VKYNNYTSP
+1018 
-1027 EATATKTIKNT
+1027 
-1038 TLKKDSE
+1038 
-1045 YINGSTATYTLTVNT
+1045 
-1060 NGENLLK
+1060 
-1067 EKDTIT
+1067 
-1073 VVDQM
+1073 
-1078 PKIMTLLSDSI
+1078 
-1089 TVNGE
+1089 
-1094 SLAQSDCTFTTGTG
+1094 
-1108 DADHNEYRF
+1108 
-1117 TVPDNKKIV
+1117 
-1126 IQYKVTINAAEDTN
+1126 
-1140 VTLSNSAWY
+1140 
-1149 EGIQNTTVDNTK
+1149 
-1161 EIIVLSAG
+1161 
-1169 AEIAGSRSFSI
+1169 GSRSFSI

-1186 TQGPIKGAEFKLEK
+1186 TQALIEGAKFKLEK

-1218 KETQTTDKNGKIKF
+1218 KETQTTGENEKIKF

-1269 LGAKKGYTVTGI
+1269 FGAKAGYTVTGI
-1281 AGGATVQVE
+1281 AGGATIQVE
-1290 NMPTGSLTIEKKL
+1290 NMPAGSLTIEKKV
-1303 IGNNIPDETYQMVVT
+1303 IGNNIPEETYEMSVT
-1318 ANIGNVDT
+1318 AAEGNTDT

-1331 TVTDTT
+1331 AVTDTT
-1337 DSNAIIGANTSI
+1337 DNNAAITPAISTKD
-1349 AGQLTFSLKASHK
+1349 GQSTLTFSLKAGHK
-1362 AKVSGLPVGTYSVT
+1362 AKVSGLPVGTYNVT
-1376 ENVVNRTETDKTAYT
+1376 ENAASRSETDKTAYT
-1391 ASYSVDGNSVSNVKI
+1391 ASYSVDGNSVSNVKVK
-1406 TVAQDAD
+1406 VAQDAD
-1413 SSTVPN
+1413 SNAVPN

-1438 TDEPLLGAQLAIYN
+1438 TDAPLSGAQLAIYN

-1482 KDLTGKVVAGGNY
+1482 KDLTGKVVTDGNY

-1508 QAAAIPFTV
+1508 QAAAIPFKV
-1517 DAEGQIQVTGDNA
+1517 DAEGQIQVADAYANN
-1530 KYYDNKTHTITLNNQ
+1530 YNDSTHTITLNNQ

-1620 TVKISGIPYG
+1620 AVKISGIPYG

-1635 TETQKEGYL
+1635 TETQQEGYL

-1652 GVIGDNG
+1652 GIIGDNG
-1659 TTTNSAGVEPVVN
+1659 TAANGVERATD

-1683 GFTVKKSVEY
+1683 GFTVKKLAEY

-1705 KQFKFQVTLTRKDQP
+1705 KQFKFKVTLTRNDAV
-1720 YTGKFTL
+1720 YTRKFTI

-1733 QGEEVTAQKGIVNIT
+1733 QSEEVRATNGVYEFT
-1748 LKDTQSATF
+1748 LKDTQSAAF
-1757 SNLPSGTK
+1757 SDLPSGTK

-1773 ANYDASVK
+1773 SDYDASVK
-1781 VNNTAQNV
+1781 VNNTVQNA
-1789 DSNNNADNNKT
+1789 DSNNNADNNK
-1800 DNNKNIAATAE
+1800 NVAATAE

-1824 NTRKLGAFSFT
+1824 NARKLGAFSFT
-1835 KTVKGNTQDKEQAY
+1835 KTVKGNMQDKEQSY
-1849 GFYVEVDGKPFNGNV
+1849 DFYVEVDGKPFNGNA
-1864 AITQKGTEKSDDA
+1864 AITQKDTEKSDDA
-1877 DTQDKI
+1877 DTQDKTK
-1883 EEDKS
+1883 EDKS
-1888 ENTAETTVRI
+1888 ENTAGTTVQI

-1904 LKDGQTVTIENI
+1904 LTDGQTATIANI
-1916 PAGVSYSIKETTS
+1916 PAGVSYSIKETTG
-1929 DRYVTLINNK
+1929 DRYVTLINDK
-1939 VTAETTGT
+1939 ITAETTGT

-1953 SETQIVNQVIH
+1953 TETQFVNQVIH

-1970 DLTGQKEVAGAT
+1970 DLTGEREVTGAA

-2014 HDFGSAT
+2014 HDFGPAI
-2021 KAGESYVLVETAA
+2021 KAGESYVLVETVA

-2052 TIKTDADKTT
+2052 TIKTDAEKTT
-2062 DKETGDDIYLVK
+2062 DKETGEDVYLVK

-2082 KKMDIT
+2082 KKMDII

-2093 AGARLLLKDKDG
+2093 AGARLLLKDKEG
-2105 NVIESWMSTT
+2105 NVIESWMSAT

-2129 YTLTEVTAPSGY
+2129 YTLAEVTAPSGY

-2155 TVSVDGKAVDGNE
+2155 TVSIDGKAVDGNE
-2168 IVMKDETTPV
+2168 IIMKDDTTPV

-2193 GRNQAVNRTF
+2193 GKNQAVNRTF

-2213 TKKVSNV
+2213 TQKVSNV

-2247 TDEEGNKLESSEAC
+2247 TDEDGNKLESSEAC
-2261 KIEGNGTKCA
+2261 KIEGNGTKCQ

-2289 PGDDFLNTLHDL
+2289 PGDDFLNTLHNL

-2310 GNPISDK
+2310 GEQISEK
-2317 YNGTFY
+2317 YSGTFY
-2323 VSLFTDPYYTNRIDD
+2323 VSLFTDPYYTNRTGD
-2338 VKALQIQNGKST
+2338 VKELQIQNGKST
-2350 SVSFIDLADGTYYVA
+2350 SVSFTDLADGTYYVA

-2381 DVTYDGDIAVSFTEE
+2381 DVSYDGDITVSFTEQ

-2401 LGITN
+2401 LAITN
-2406 DMNERNPEYDKYLK
+2406 DMTEKNPEYDKYLK
-2420 EKDDNNGD
+2420 EDDGD
-2428 DDKNKNNTSNHSSNK
+2428 DGKEKKKTSTSKNNSSNK

-2452 TGDYSHI
+2452 TGDNSHI
-2459 LFYAALAAAALV
+2459 LFYAALAAAALAA
-2471 VGSAEMYRR
+2471 GSAEVYRR
-2480 MHRAARRKNKHD
+2480 RRRATGRNKHD

>member
-1 MKRAGKLFLVV
+1 MKRAGKVFLALT
-12 VLVLSM
+12 LVLAM
-18 FWTSTGT
+18 LWTSTGT
-25 SNVLGVFAENSAAIQ
+25 SNVPGVLAENVASMQSAK
-40 SVEEDKEAKTGAEG
+40 DNKEAVKATTEETTTET
-54 KDSDIEN
+54 KEK
-61 TGEST
+61 
-66 AASTTMQET
+66 STTASKAEQET
-75 ASKKEE
+75 TAKKEE
-81 TTTQKAS
+81 TTTQEAA

-98 TTRKKK
+98 ATREKK
-104 AESTTAV
+104 AESTTAA
-111 KKKTAKSKIT
+111 KKKTAKSKIA
-121 TQDAADTATEG
+121 TQDAAEAATKG
-132 INNNSLSQKAAKA
+132 SDSNSSNQNIARAAKIDIA
-145 AEVNI
+145 K
-150 EDCITNVDLSVTI
+150 CITAVDMSVTI

-176 TLIPRG
+176 TLVPRG
-182 APVSITVK
+182 APVSIIVK

-196 ALENLSEGTVLYY
+196 ALENLGEGTVLYY

-298 EDKTNLNVIKKITGF
+298 EDKTNLNVTKKITGF

-361 ASKGRFDAKTGI
+361 ASKGTFDAKTGI

-439 DGQYGT
+439 DGTYGT

-538 CVKLKNSV
+538 CVKLKDSV
-546 WENSGNTGDTVE
+546 WENSGNTSDTVK
-558 KKFTNTATLTATGM
+558 KKFTNKATLTATGM
-572 EEDKSATTTVNLKKV
+572 EEDKSATTTVNLKKK
-587 WISKNGEWDASTG
+587 WISKKGEWDAATG
-600 RMKFTVEANKRK
+600 KMKFTVQANKG
-612 DVKGENII
+612 DNNSPV
-620 APALDRNFT
+620 LDRNFT

-669 TPNHG
+669 TLEHG

-688 SQAGEYI
+688 AQAGEFV

-705 KSGHNYVNNTASV
+705 ANGHNHISNTASI

-731 SGTGSKEI
+731 SGTGSEEI
-739 ALTKEYVSGVTTGKM
+739 ALTKEYVSGVTAGKM
-754 KWKTTIPVRVVK
+754 KWRTTIPVRVVEG
-766 NSTYVDTISSPRN
+766 SAYVDTISSPKN
-779 HNFVSEKDLKK
+779 HKFVSEDKLRE

-806 KDYTFTYNDAY
+806 KDYTLTYNDDY

-823 LHDIDADSTNRI
+823 LHEIDADSTNRI

-848 DAKYKEGDKF
+848 DAKYKDGDKF
-858 THTNA
+858 TYTNA

-869 DGQSLEASD
+869 EGQELSVSD
-878 SAVWYKHSS
+878 STVWYKHSS

-896 KKNHTIR
+896 KTNRTIR

-912 TLGTPDGKNSVA
+912 TLGTLDGENSVA

-937 TNGNVQNIQI
+937 TKGNTQNIQI
-947 TERGRQ
+947 TERGKQ
-953 AAQVAI
+953 AAKAAI
-959 DSNSIKYDEA
+959 DSNSIVYDEA
-969 SRKLTFNVTGLK
+969 SNKLTFNVIGLK

-1006 LYTEKTYENKAQ
+1006 LYTEKTYENKAK
-1018 VKYNNYTSP
+1018 VEYDGNSST
-1027 EATATKTIKNT
+1027 EATANKTIKNT

-1045 YINGSTATYTLTVNT
+1045 CINGSTATYTLTVNP

-1067 EKDTIT
+1067 DKDTIT

-1094 SLAQSDCTFTTGTG
+1094 SLAQSGCTFTMGTG
-1108 DADHNEYRF
+1108 DVNNNEYKF
-1117 TVPDNKKIV
+1117 TVPDDEKVV
-1126 IQYKVTINAAEDTN
+1126 IKYKVTINAAEDTA
-1140 VTLSNSAWY
+1140 VTLSNTAWY
-1149 EGIQNTTVDNTK
+1149 EGVENTVINNSK

-1169 AEIAGSRSFSI
+1169 AEITGSRSFSI

-1186 TQGPIKGAEFKLEK
+1186 TQALIEGAKFKLEK

-1218 KETQTTDKNGKIKF
+1218 KETQTTGENGKIKF

-1269 LGAKKGYTVTGI
+1269 FGAKAGYTVTGI
-1281 AGGATVQVE
+1281 AGGATIQVE
-1290 NMPTGSLTIEKKL
+1290 NMPAGSLTIEKKV
-1303 IGNNIPDETYQMVVT
+1303 IGNNIPEETYEMSVT
-1318 ANIGNVDT
+1318 AAEGNTDT

-1337 DSNAIIGANTSI
+1337 DNNAAITPAISTRD
-1349 AGQLTFSLKASHK
+1349 GQSTLTFSLKAGHK
-1362 AKVSGLPVGTYSVT
+1362 AKVSGLPVGTYNVT
-1376 ENVVNRTETDKTAYT
+1376 ENAASRSETDKTAYT
-1391 ASYSVDGNSVSNVKI
+1391 ASYSVDGNSVSNVKVK
-1406 TVAQDAD
+1406 VAQDAD
-1413 SSTVPN
+1413 SNAVPN

-1438 TDEPLLGAQLAIYN
+1438 TDAPLSGAQLAIYN

-1482 KDLTGKVVAGGNY
+1482 KDLTGKVVTDGNY
-1495 VLVETAVPTSDYV
+1495 VLVETV
-1508 QAAAIPFTV
+1508 
-1517 DAEGQIQVTGDNA
+1517 
-1530 KYYDNKTHTITLNNQ
+1530 
-1545 KKTGSLTV
+1545 
-1553 KKIIEDGEA
+1553 
-1562 DTAFDFTVT
+1562 
-1571 FTNFNNGKGGDVTVT
+1571 
-1586 RKGKEGKD
+1586 
-1594 QPETKTVKPDAD
+1594 
-1606 GSLKLELK
+1606 
-1614 ALTNNE
+1614 
-1620 TVKISGIPYG
+1620 
-1630 TSYTV
+1630 
-1635 TETQKEGYL
+1635 
-1644 ETANSNLT
+1644 
-1652 GVIGDNG
+1652 
-1659 TTTNSAGVEPVVN
+1659 
-1672 AEASITNTRLT
+1672 
-1683 GFTVKKSVEY
+1683 
-1693 GQYTPDAETKDN
+1693 
-1705 KQFKFQVTLTRKDQP
+1705 
-1720 YTGKFTL
+1720 
-1727 KYSDKE
+1727 
-1733 QGEEVTAQKGIVNIT
+1733 
-1748 LKDTQSATF
+1748 
-1757 SNLPSGTK
+1757 
-1765 YTVEEVAD
+1765 
-1773 ANYDASVK
+1773 
-1781 VNNTAQNV
+1781 
-1789 DSNNNADNNKT
+1789 
-1800 DNNKNIAATAE
+1800 
-1811 GTIDKTGDTVEFT
+1811 
-1824 NTRKLGAFSFT
+1824 
-1835 KTVKGNTQDKEQAY
+1835 
-1849 GFYVEVDGKPFNGNV
+1849 
-1864 AITQKGTEKSDDA
+1864 
-1877 DTQDKI
+1877 
-1883 EEDKS
+1883 
-1888 ENTAETTVRI
+1888 
-1898 TDGKLS
+1898 
-1904 LKDGQTVTIENI
+1904 
-1916 PAGVSYSIKETTS
+1916 
-1929 DRYVTLINNK
+1929 
-1939 VTAETTGT
+1939 
-1947 VEEGKT
+1947 
-1953 SETQIVNQVIH
+1953 
-1964 LNITKT
+1964 
-1970 DLTGQKEVAGAT
+1970 
-1982 MTLYKAED
+1982 
-1990 VNEDGTVKDGAE
+1990 
-2002 ALDSWVSGKESF
+2002 
-2014 HDFGSAT
+2014 
-2021 KAGESYVLVETAA
+2021 A

-2052 TIKTDADKTT
+2052 TIKTDAGKTT
-2062 DKETGDDIYLVK
+2062 DKETGEDVYLVK

-2082 KKMDIT
+2082 KKMDII

-2093 AGARLLLKDKDG
+2093 AGARLLLKDKEG
-2105 NVIESWMSTT
+2105 NVIESWMSAT

-2129 YTLTEVTAPSGY
+2129 YTLAEVTAPSGY

-2155 TVSVDGKAVDGNE
+2155 TVSIDGKAVDGNE
-2168 IVMKDETTPV
+2168 IIMKDDTTPV

-2193 GRNQAVNRTF
+2193 GKNQAVNRTF

-2213 TKKVSNV
+2213 TQKVSNV

-2247 TDEEGNKLESSEAC
+2247 TDEDGNKLESSEAC
-2261 KIEGNGTKCA
+2261 KIEGNGTKCQ

-2289 PGDDFLNTLHDL
+2289 PGDDFLNTLHNL

-2310 GNPISDK
+2310 GEQISEK
-2317 YNGTFY
+2317 YSGTFY
-2323 VSLFTDPYYTNRIDD
+2323 VSLFTDPYYTNRTGD
-2338 VKALQIQNGKST
+2338 VKELQIQNGKST
-2350 SVSFIDLADGTYYVA
+2350 SVSFTDLADGTYYVA

-2381 DVTYDGDIAVSFTEE
+2381 DVSYDGDITVSFTEQ

-2401 LGITN
+2401 LAITN
-2406 DMNERNPEYDKYLK
+2406 DMTERNPEYNKYSKKEDDGDDGK
-2420 EKDDNNGD
+2420 EK
-2428 DDKNKNNTSNHSSNK
+2428 KKTSTSKNNSSNK

-2452 TGDYSHI
+2452 TGDNSHI
-2459 LFYAALAAAALV
+2459 LFYAALAAAALAA
-2471 VGSAEMYRR
+2471 GSAEVYRR
-2480 MHRAARRKNKHD
+2480 RRRATGRNKHD

>member
-1 MKRAGKLFLVV
+1 MKRAGKVFLALT
-12 VLVLSM
+12 LVLAM
-18 FWTSTGT
+18 LWTSTGT
-25 SNVLGVFAENSAAIQ
+25 SNVPGVLAENVASMQSAK
-40 SVEEDKEAKTGAEG
+40 DNKEAVKATTEETTTETTE
-54 KDSDIEN
+54 K
-61 TGEST
+61 
-66 AASTTMQET
+66 STTASKAEQET
-75 ASKKEE
+75 TAKKEE
-81 TTTQKAS
+81 TTTQEAA

-98 TTRKKK
+98 ATREKK
-104 AESTTAV
+104 AESTTAA
-111 KKKTAKSKIT
+111 KKKTAKSKIA
-121 TQDAADTATEG
+121 TQDAAEAGTEG
-132 INNNSLSQKAAKA
+132 SDSNSSNQNIDRAAKIDIA
-145 AEVNI
+145 K
-150 EDCITNVDLSVTI
+150 CITAVDMSVTI

-176 TLIPRG
+176 TLVPRG

-196 ALENLSEGTVLYY
+196 ALENLSEGTVLHY

-216 IVADQQGDLTEEGK
+216 IVAAQQGDLTEEGK

-298 EDKTNLNVIKKITGF
+298 EDKTNLNVTKKITEF

-361 ASKGRFDAKTGI
+361 ASKGTFDAKTGI

-439 DGQYGT
+439 DGTYGT

-503 STEPGAGEIYIDNNK
+503 SAEPGAGEIYIDNNK

-538 CVKLKNSV
+538 CVKLKDSV
-546 WENSGNTGDTVE
+546 WENSGNTSDTVK
-558 KKFTNTATLTATGM
+558 KKFTNKATLTAAGM
-572 EEDKSATTTVNLKKV
+572 EEDKSATTTVNLKKK
-587 WISKNGEWDASTG
+587 WISKKGEWDAATG
-600 RMKFTVEANKRK
+600 KMKFTVQANKG
-612 DVKGENII
+612 DNNSPV
-620 APALDRNFT
+620 LDRNFT

-669 TPNHG
+669 TLEHG

-688 SQAGEYI
+688 AQAGEFV

-705 KSGHNYVNNTASV
+705 ANGHNHISNTASI

-731 SGTGSKEI
+731 SGTGSEEI
-739 ALTKEYVSGVTTGKM
+739 ALTKEYVSGVTAGKM
-754 KWKTTIPVRVVK
+754 KWRTTIPVRVVEG
-766 NSTYVDTISSPRN
+766 SAYVDTISSPKN
-779 HNFVSEKDLKK
+779 HKFVSEDKLRE

-806 KDYTFTYNDAY
+806 KDYTLTYNDDY

-823 LHDIDADSTNRI
+823 LHEIDADSTNRI

-848 DAKYKEGDKF
+848 DAKYKDGDKF
-858 THTNA
+858 TYTNA

-869 DGQSLEASD
+869 EGQELSVSD
-878 SAVWYKHSS
+878 STVWYKHSS

-896 KKNHTIR
+896 KTNRTIR

-912 TLGTPDGKNSVA
+912 TLGTLDGENSVA

-937 TNGNVQNIQI
+937 TKGNTQNIQI
-947 TERGRQ
+947 TERGKQ
-953 AAQVAI
+953 AAKAAI
-959 DSNSIKYDEA
+959 DSNSIVYDEA
-969 SRKLTFNVTGLK
+969 SNKLTFNVIGLK

-1006 LYTEKTYENKAQ
+1006 LYTEKTYENKAK
-1018 VKYNNYTSP
+1018 VEYDGNSST
-1027 EATATKTIKNT
+1027 EATANKTIKNT

-1045 YINGSTATYTLTVNT
+1045 YINGSTATYTLTVNP

-1067 EKDTIT
+1067 DKDTIT

-1089 TVNGE
+1089 TVNGK
-1094 SLAQSDCTFTTGTG
+1094 SLAQSGCTFTTGTG
-1108 DADHNEYRF
+1108 DVNNNEYKF
-1117 TVPDNKKIV
+1117 TVPDDEKVV
-1126 IQYKVTINAAEDTN
+1126 IKYKVTINAAEDTA
-1140 VTLSNSAWY
+1140 VTLSNTAWY
-1149 EGIQNTTVDNTK
+1149 EGVENTAINNSK

-1169 AEIAGSRSFSI
+1169 AEITGSRSFSI

-1186 TQGPIKGAEFKLEK
+1186 TQALIEGAKFKLEK

-1218 KETQTTDKNGKIKF
+1218 KETQTTGENGKIKF

-1269 LGAKKGYTVTGI
+1269 FGAKAGYTVTGI
-1281 AGGATVQVE
+1281 AGGATIQVE
-1290 NMPTGSLTIEKKL
+1290 NMPAGSLTIEKKV
-1303 IGNNIPDETYQMVVT
+1303 IGNNIPEETYEMSVT
-1318 ANIGNVDT
+1318 AAEGNTDT

-1337 DSNAIIGANTSI
+1337 DNNAAITPAISTKD
-1349 AGQLTFSLKASHK
+1349 GQSTLTFSLKAGHK

-1376 ENVVNRTETDKTAYT
+1376 ENIANRTETDKKAYT
-1391 ASYSVDGNSVSNVKI
+1391 ASYSVDSKSVKNVEV

-1438 TDEPLLGAQLAIYN
+1438 TDAPLSGAQLAIYN
-1452 NSDVTFDSEGKA
+1452 NSDVSLDSNGNA
-1464 TVKAGATAVAS
+1464 TVKTGATAVAS
-1475 WTSGTDA
+1475 WTSGTA
-1482 KDLTGKVVAGGNY
+1482 AEDLTGKVVAGESY
-1495 VLVETAVPTSDYV
+1495 VLVETKVPTSDYE

-1562 DTAFDFTVT
+1562 GTAFDFTVT

-1586 RKGKEGKD
+1586 RKDKEEKD
-1594 QPETKTVKPDAD
+1594 QTTTETVTPDAK
-1606 GSLKLELK
+1606 GNLKLELK

-1620 TVKISGIPYG
+1620 AVKISGIPYG

-1635 TETQKEGYL
+1635 TEAQQEGYL

-1659 TTTNSAGVEPVVN
+1659 TAANGVERVAD

-1683 GFTVKKSVEY
+1683 GFTVKKLAEY
-1693 GQYTPDAETKDN
+1693 GQYTPDAETKDK
-1705 KQFKFQVTLTRKDQP
+1705 KQFKFKVTLTRNDAV
-1720 YTGKFTL
+1720 YTRKFTI

-1733 QGEEVTAQKGIVNIT
+1733 QSEEVTAKNGVYEFV
-1748 LKDTQSATF
+1748 LKDTQSAAF

-1765 YTVEEVAD
+1765 YTVEEGAD
-1773 ANYDASVK
+1773 SDYDASVK
-1781 VNNTAQNV
+1781 VNNTAQNA
-1789 DSNNNADNNKT
+1789 DSNNNADNNK
-1800 DNNKNIAATAE
+1800 NVAATAE
-1811 GTIDKTGDTVEFT
+1811 GTIDKTGDTIEFT

-1835 KTVKGNTQDKEQAY
+1835 KTVKGNAQDKEQSYA
-1849 GFYVEVDGKPFNGNV
+1849 FDVEVDGKAFNGT
-1864 AITQKGTEKSDDA
+1864 ATITQKSSDKTTEKSDDVNA
-1877 DTQDKI
+1877 QD
-1883 EEDKS
+1883 DGQGGQS
-1888 ENTAETTVRI
+1888 TGGNAGTTVKI

-1904 LKDGQTVTIENI
+1904 LTDGQTATIENI
-1916 PAGVSYSIKETTS
+1916 PSGVSYSIKETTG

-1939 VTAETTGT
+1939 LTAGTTGT

-1964 LNITKT
+1964 LNVKKT
-1970 DLTGQKEVAGAT
+1970 DLTGSEEVAGAT
-1982 MTLYKAED
+1982 LKLYKAED
-1990 VNEDGTVKDGAE
+1990 VNEDGTLKEDAE
-2002 ALDSWVSGKESF
+2002 PLDSWISEKGQY
-2014 HDFGSAT
+2014 HDFGPAV
-2021 KAGESYVLVETAA
+2021 KAGESYVLIETAS

-2043 ISFTVNADG
+2043 ITFTVNKDG
-2052 TIKTDADKTT
+2052 TIMTDAEKIT
-2062 DKETGDDIYLVK
+2062 DKETSDDIYLVK
-2074 DDVTKVSI
+2074 DDVTRVSV

-2088 GNNEV
+2088 GQKEV

-2193 GRNQAVNRTF
+2193 GKNQAVNRTF
-2203 YVALFSDADC
+2203 YAALFSDADC

-2232 TVFEHLKDGTYYVAE
+2232 TVFEHLKNGTYYVAE
-2247 TDEEGNKLESSEAC
+2247 TDEDGNKLESSEAC
-2261 KIEGNGTKCA
+2261 KIKGNGTKCE

-2280 AVIENQLLI
+2280 TVIENQLLI

-2381 DVTYDGDIAVSFTEE
+2381 DVTYNGDIAVSFTEQ
-2396 NTDST
+2396 NTDSA

-2406 DMNERNPEYDKYLK
+2406 DMTERNPEYDKYLK
-2420 EKDDNNGD
+2420 EKDNNEDNDGD
-2428 DDKNKNNTSNHSSNK
+2428 NDKNNTSNHSSDK

-2459 LFYAALAAAALV
+2459 LFYTALAAAAFV

-2480 MHRAARRKNKHD
+2480 MYRAARRKNKHD

>member
-66 AASTTMQET
+66 AASTTTQEMT
-75 ASKKEE
+75 SKKEE
-81 TTTQKAS
+81 TTTQEAA

-695 YYLTYYAKPT
+695 YYLTYHAKPT

-1126 IQYKVTINAAEDTN
+1126 IQYKVIINAAEDTN

-1349 AGQLTFSLKASHK
+1349 AGQLTFSLKAGHK

-1376 ENVVNRTETDKTAYT
+1376 ENVANRTETDKTAYT
-1391 ASYSVDGNSVSNVKI
+1391 ASYSVDGNSVSNVEV
-1406 TVAQDAD
+1406 TVAQDVA

-1620 TVKISGIPYG
+1620 AVKISGIPYG

-1635 TETQKEGYL
+1635 TETQQEGYL

-1659 TTTNSAGVEPVVN
+1659 TAANGVERATD

-1683 GFTVKKSVEY
+1683 GFTVKKLAEY

-1705 KQFKFQVTLTRKDQP
+1705 KQFKFKVTLTRNDAV
-1720 YTGKFTL
+1720 YTRKFTI

-1733 QGEEVTAQKGIVNIT
+1733 QSEEVRATNGVYEFT
-1748 LKDTQSATF
+1748 LKDTQSAAF
-1757 SNLPSGTK
+1757 SDLPSGTK

-1904 LKDGQTVTIENI
+1904 LKDGQTATIANI
-1916 PAGVSYSIKETTS
+1916 PAGVSYSIKETTGN
-1929 DRYVTLINNK
+1929 RYVTLINNK

>member
-1 MKRAGKLFLVV
+1 MKRAGKVFLALT
-12 VLVLSM
+12 LVLAM
-18 FWTSTGT
+18 LWTSTGT
-25 SNVLGVFAENSAAIQ
+25 SNVPGVLAENVASMQSAK
-40 SVEEDKEAKTGAEG
+40 DNKEAVKATTEETTTET
-54 KDSDIEN
+54 KEK
-61 TGEST
+61 
-66 AASTTMQET
+66 STTASKAEQET
-75 ASKKEE
+75 TAKKEE
-81 TTTQKAS
+81 TTTQEAAA
-88 TEAETKKEEA
+88 EAETKKEEA
-98 TTRKKK
+98 ATREKK
-104 AESTTAV
+104 AESTTAA
-111 KKKTAKSKIT
+111 KKKTAKSKIA
-121 TQDAADTATEG
+121 TQDAAEAATKG
-132 INNNSLSQKAAKA
+132 SDSNSSNQNIARAAKIDIA
-145 AEVNI
+145 K
-150 EDCITNVDLSVTI
+150 CITAVDMSVTI

-176 TLIPRG
+176 TLVPRG
-182 APVSITVK
+182 APVSIIVK

-196 ALENLSEGTVLYY
+196 ALENLGEGTVLYY

-298 EDKTNLNVIKKITGF
+298 EDKTNLNVTKKITGF

-361 ASKGRFDAKTGI
+361 ASKGTFDAKTGI

-439 DGQYGT
+439 DGTYGT

-538 CVKLKNSV
+538 CVKLKDSV
-546 WENSGNTGDTVE
+546 WENSGNTSDTVK
-558 KKFTNTATLTATGM
+558 KKFTNKATLTATGM
-572 EEDKSATTTVNLKKV
+572 EEDKSATTTVNLKKK
-587 WISKNGEWDASTG
+587 WISKKGEWDAATG
-600 RMKFTVEANKRK
+600 KMKFTVQANKG
-612 DVKGENII
+612 DNNSPV
-620 APALDRNFT
+620 LDRNFT

-669 TPNHG
+669 TLEHG

-688 SQAGEYI
+688 AQAGEFV

-705 KSGHNYVNNTASV
+705 ANGHNHISNTASI

-731 SGTGSKEI
+731 SGTGSEEI
-739 ALTKEYVSGVTTGKM
+739 ALTKEYVSGVTAGKM
-754 KWKTTIPVRVVK
+754 KWRTTIPVRVVEG
-766 NSTYVDTISSPRN
+766 SAYVDTISSPKN
-779 HNFVSEKDLKK
+779 HKFVSEDKLRE

-806 KDYTFTYNDAY
+806 KDYTLTYNDDY

-823 LHDIDADSTNRI
+823 LHEIDADSTNRI

-848 DAKYKEGDKF
+848 DAKYKDGDKF
-858 THTNA
+858 TYTNA

-869 DGQSLEASD
+869 EGQELSVSD
-878 SAVWYKHSS
+878 STVWYKHSS

-896 KKNHTIR
+896 KTNRTIR

-912 TLGTPDGKNSVA
+912 TLGTLDGENSVA
-924 AITDTLP
+924 AITP
-931 EGLKYV
+931 
-937 TNGNVQNIQI
+937 
-947 TERGRQ
+947 
-953 AAQVAI
+953 AI
-959 DSNSIKYDEA
+959 
-969 SRKLTFNVTGLK
+969 
-981 SDSKN
+981 
-986 SNEGY
+986 
-991 VKIAIDTLVDDEYIG
+991 
-1006 LYTEKTYENKAQ
+1006 
-1018 VKYNNYTSP
+1018 
-1027 EATATKTIKNT
+1027 
-1038 TLKKDSE
+1038 
-1045 YINGSTATYTLTVNT
+1045 ST
-1060 NGENLLK
+1060 
-1067 EKDTIT
+1067 
-1073 VVDQM
+1073 
-1078 PKIMTLLSDSI
+1078 
-1089 TVNGE
+1089 
-1094 SLAQSDCTFTTGTG
+1094 
-1108 DADHNEYRF
+1108 
-1117 TVPDNKKIV
+1117 
-1126 IQYKVTINAAEDTN
+1126 
-1140 VTLSNSAWY
+1140 
-1149 EGIQNTTVDNTK
+1149 
-1161 EIIVLSAG
+1161 
-1169 AEIAGSRSFSI
+1169 
-1180 LKVDSQ
+1180 
-1186 TQGPIKGAEFKLEK
+1186 
-1200 AKVENGEITG
+1200 
-1210 FETVMNEG
+1210 
-1218 KETQTTDKNGKIKF
+1218 
-1232 IGLKKDGLYRFTEV
+1232 KDGQST
-1246 SAAPGYKNSGKT
+1246 
-1258 IYVAFTKAMQD
+1258 
-1269 LGAKKGYTVTGI
+1269 
-1281 AGGATVQVE
+1281 
-1290 NMPTGSLTIEKKL
+1290 
-1303 IGNNIPDETYQMVVT
+1303 
-1318 ANIGNVDT
+1318 
-1326 DLTKA
+1326 
-1331 TVTDTT
+1331 
-1337 DSNAIIGANTSI
+1337 
-1349 AGQLTFSLKASHK
+1349 LTFSLKAGHK
-1362 AKVSGLPVGTYSVT
+1362 AKVSGLPVGTYNVT
-1376 ENVVNRTETDKTAYT
+1376 ENAASRSETDKTAYT
-1391 ASYSVDGNSVSNVKI
+1391 ASYSVDGNSVSNVKVK
-1406 TVAQDAD
+1406 VAQDAD
-1413 SSTVPN
+1413 SNAVPN

-1438 TDEPLLGAQLAIYN
+1438 TDAPLSGAQLAIYN

-1508 QAAAIPFTV
+1508 QAAAIPFKV
-1517 DAEGQIQVTGDNA
+1517 DAEGQIQVADAYANN
-1530 KYYDNKTHTITLNNQ
+1530 YNDSTHTITLNNQ

-1620 TVKISGIPYG
+1620 AVKISGIPYG

-1635 TETQKEGYL
+1635 TETQQEGYL

-1659 TTTNSAGVEPVVN
+1659 TAANGVERATD

-1683 GFTVKKSVEY
+1683 GFTVKKLAEY

-1705 KQFKFQVTLTRKDQP
+1705 KQFKFKVTLTRNDAV
-1720 YTGKFTL
+1720 YTRKFTI

-1733 QGEEVTAQKGIVNIT
+1733 QSEEVRATNGVYEFT
-1748 LKDTQSATF
+1748 LKDTQSAVF
-1757 SNLPSGTK
+1757 SDLPSGTK

-1773 ANYDASVK
+1773 DDYDASVK
-1781 VNNTAQNV
+1781 VNNTVQNA
-1789 DSNNNADNNKT
+1789 DSNNNADNNK
-1800 DNNKNIAATAE
+1800 NVAATAE

-1835 KTVKGNTQDKEQAY
+1835 KTVKGNMQDKEQSY
-1849 GFYVEVDGKPFNGNV
+1849 DFYVEVDGKPFNGN
-1864 AITQKGTEKSDDA
+1864 AAIITQKATEKSDDA
-1877 DTQDKI
+1877 DTQGKTK
-1883 EEDKS
+1883 EDKS
-1888 ENTAETTVRI
+1888 ENTAGTTVQI

-1904 LKDGQTVTIENI
+1904 LTDGQTATIANI
-1916 PAGVSYSIKETTS
+1916 PAGVSYSIKETTG
-1929 DRYVTLINNK
+1929 DRYVTLIDNK
-1939 VTAETTGT
+1939 VTAETAGT

-1953 SETQIVNQVIH
+1953 TETQFVNQVIH

-1970 DLTGQKEVAGAT
+1970 DLTGEREVAGAA

-2014 HDFGSAT
+2014 HDFGPAI
-2021 KAGESYVLVETAA
+2021 KAGASYVLVETAA

-2052 TIKTDADKTT
+2052 TIKTDAEKTT
-2062 DKETGDDIYLVK
+2062 DKETGEDVYFVK

-2093 AGARLLLKDKDG
+2093 AGARLLLKDKEG
-2105 NVIESWMSTT
+2105 NVIESWMSAT

-2129 YTLTEVTAPSGY
+2129 YTLAEVTAPSGY

-2155 TVSVDGKAVDGNE
+2155 TVSIDGKAVDGNE
-2168 IVMKDETTPV
+2168 IIMKDDTTPV

-2193 GRNQAVNRTF
+2193 GKNQAVNRTF

-2213 TKKVSNV
+2213 TQKVSNV

-2247 TDEEGNKLESSEAC
+2247 TDEDGNKLESSEVC
-2261 KIEGNGTKCA
+2261 KIEGNGTKCE

-2289 PGDDFLNTLHDL
+2289 PEDDFLNTLHNL

-2310 GNPISDK
+2310 GEQISEK
-2317 YNGTFY
+2317 YSGTFY
-2323 VSLFTDPYYTNRIDD
+2323 VSLFTDPYYTNRTGD
-2338 VKALQIQNGKST
+2338 VKELQIQNGKST
-2350 SVSFIDLADGTYYVA
+2350 SVSFTDLADGTYYVA

-2381 DVTYDGDIAVSFTEE
+2381 DVSYDGDITVSFTEQ

-2401 LGITN
+2401 LAITN
-2406 DMNERNPEYDKYLK
+2406 DMTERNPEYKKYSKKEDDGDDGK
-2420 EKDDNNGD
+2420 EK
-2428 DDKNKNNTSNHSSNK
+2428 KKTSTSKNNSSNK

-2452 TGDYSHI
+2452 TGDNSHI
-2459 LFYAALAAAALV
+2459 FFYAALAAAALAA
-2471 VGSAEMYRR
+2471 GSAEVYRR
-2480 MHRAARRKNKHD
+2480 RRRATGRNKHD

>member
-1 MKRAGKLFLVV
+1 M
-12 VLVLSM
+12 
-18 FWTSTGT
+18 
-25 SNVLGVFAENSAAIQ
+25 
-40 SVEEDKEAKTGAEG
+40 
-54 KDSDIEN
+54 
-61 TGEST
+61 
-66 AASTTMQET
+66 
-75 ASKKEE
+75 
-81 TTTQKAS
+81 
-88 TEAETKKEEA
+88 
-98 TTRKKK
+98 
-104 AESTTAV
+104 
-111 KKKTAKSKIT
+111 
-121 TQDAADTATEG
+121 
-132 INNNSLSQKAAKA
+132 
-145 AEVNI
+145 
-150 EDCITNVDLSVTI
+150 
-163 NGKKTALDDLPAG
+163 
-176 TLIPRG
+176 
-182 APVSITVK
+182 
-190 YDNVDH
+190 
-196 ALENLSEGTVLYY
+196 
-209 QLPEQIE
+209 
-216 IVADQQGDLTEEGK
+216 
-230 VVGKFTISKKGLVEI
+230 
-245 TFTEGYLTDCGG
+245 
-257 KIEQGSFWINGNFN
+257 
-271 KEFGGKGQETIIF
+271 
-284 GPVKKTI
+284 
-291 HFDPKLE
+291 
-298 EDKTNLNVIKKITGF
+298 
-313 DAKTQKLTYTITVTA
+313 
-328 PADNTQ
+328 
-334 TVKDVKVTDVFAD
+334 
-347 NSLKML
+347 
-353 ENLYKDIN
+353 
-361 ASKGRFDAKTGI
+361 
-373 WTIGDMEKGEI
+373 
-384 QTLTYSVKIKNS
+384 
-396 WDDTITD
+396 
-403 KTISNT
+403 
-409 ATVTAGTEKKAE
+409 
-421 VTSNKV
+421 
-427 FNNNLNITKSTV
+427 
-439 DGQYGT
+439 
-445 SKGIHVDATGTWIKY
+445 
-460 TITVNASNVNQDDA
+460 
-474 SGVKVT
+474 
-480 DVFSD
+480 
-485 DKEDIEQYY
+485 
-494 AIEGATQTN
+494 
-503 STEPGAGEIYIDNNK
+503 
-518 KDFIWNIGTMKPGE
+518 
-532 TKTLTY
+532 
-538 CVKLKNSV
+538 
-546 WENSGNTGDTVE
+546 
-558 KKFTNTATLTATGM
+558 
-572 EEDKSATTTVNLKKV
+572 
-587 WISKNGEWDASTG
+587 
-600 RMKFTVEANKRK
+600 
-612 DVKGENII
+612 
-620 APALDRNFT
+620 
-629 FTDKMTGDYAYTG
+629 
-642 NLVIEAKNASGK
+642 
-654 TQWTDIISLDDSDKQ
+654 
-669 TPNHG
+669 
-674 TFTWNTDGGWTYKA
+674 
-688 SQAGEYI
+688 
-695 YYLTYYAKPT
+695 
-705 KSGHNYVNNTASV
+705 
-718 GINGSSYEHKTNW
+718 
-731 SGTGSKEI
+731 
-739 ALTKEYVSGVTTGKM
+739 
-754 KWKTTIPVRVVK
+754 
-766 NSTYVDTISSPRN
+766 
-779 HNFVSEKDLKK
+779 
-790 GLDIYFGQ
+790 
-798 ESNKLKEG
+798 
-806 KDYTFTYNDAY
+806 
-817 KFTITF
+817 
-823 LHDIDADSTNRI
+823 
-835 VITYYTE
+835 
-842 NTVARD
+842 
-848 DAKYKEGDKF
+848 
-858 THTNA
+858 
-863 GKLTIR
+863 
-869 DGQSLEASD
+869 
-878 SAVWYKHSS
+878 
-887 ISKEAGDYD
+887 
-896 KKNHTIR
+896 
-903 WFITLNKDG
+903 
-912 TLGTPDGKNSVA
+912 
-924 AITDTLP
+924 
-931 EGLKYV
+931 
-937 TNGNVQNIQI
+937 
-947 TERGRQ
+947 
-953 AAQVAI
+953 
-959 DSNSIKYDEA
+959 
-969 SRKLTFNVTGLK
+969 TFNVTGLK

-1337 DSNAIIGANTSI
+1337 DRNAIIGANTSI

-1406 TVAQDAD
+1406 TVAQDVA

-1438 TDEPLLGAQLAIYN
+1438 ADAALSGAQLAIYN

-1620 TVKISGIPYG
+1620 AVKISGIPYG

-1635 TETQKEGYL
+1635 TETQQEGYL

-1659 TTTNSAGVEPVVN
+1659 TAANGVERATD

-1683 GFTVKKSVEY
+1683 GFTVKKLAEY

-1705 KQFKFQVTLTRKDQP
+1705 KQFKFKVTLTRNDAV
-1720 YTGKFTL
+1720 YTRKFTI

-1733 QGEEVTAQKGIVNIT
+1733 QSEEVRATNGVYEFT
-1748 LKDTQSATF
+1748 LKDTQSAAF
-1757 SNLPSGTK
+1757 SDLPSGTK

-1789 DSNNNADNNKT
+1789 DSNNNADNNK
-1800 DNNKNIAATAE
+1800 NVAATAE

-1835 KTVKGNTQDKEQAY
+1835 KTVKGNMQDKEQSY
-1849 GFYVEVDGKPFNGNV
+1849 DFYVEVDGKPFNSNA
-1864 AITQKGTEKSDDA
+1864 AITQKDTEKSDDA
-1877 DTQDKI
+1877 DTQDKTK
-1883 EEDKS
+1883 EDKS
-1888 ENTAETTVRI
+1888 ENTAGTTVQI

-1904 LKDGQTVTIENI
+1904 LKDGQTATIENI
-1916 PAGVSYSIKETTS
+1916 PAGVSYSIKETTG
-1929 DRYVTLINNK
+1929 DRYVTLINNT
-1939 VTAETTGT
+1939 VTAETAGT

-1953 SETQIVNQVIH
+1953 SETQFVNQVIH
-1964 LNITKT
+1964 LNVTKT

-1990 VNEDGTVKDGAE
+1990 VNEDGTVKDGAK
-2002 ALDSWVSGKESF
+2002 ALDSWISGEDSF
-2014 HDFGSAT
+2014 YDFGPVIR
-2021 KAGESYVLVETAA
+2021 AGESYVLIETAA
-2034 PDGYTYAEN
+2034 PDGYAYAKN
-2043 ISFTVNADG
+2043 ITFTVNEDG
-2052 TIKTDADKTT
+2052 TIKTDAEKIT
-2062 DKETGDDIYLVK
+2062 DKETGEDDIYLVK
-2074 DDVTKVSI
+2074 DDVTRVSV

-2088 GNNEV
+2088 GQKEV

-2193 GRNQAVNRTF
+2193 GKNQAVNRTF
-2203 YVALFSDADC
+2203 YAALFSDADC

-2232 TVFEHLKDGTYYVAE
+2232 TVFEHLKNGTYYVAE
-2247 TDEEGNKLESSEAC
+2247 TDEDGNKLESSEAC
-2261 KIEGNGTKCA
+2261 KIKGNGTKCE

-2280 AVIENQLLI
+2280 TVIENQLLI

-2396 NTDST
+2396 NTDSA

-2406 DMNERNPEYDKYLK
+2406 NMTERNPEYDKYLK

-2428 DDKNKNNTSNHSSNK
+2428 NDKNNTSNHSSNK

>member
-1 MKRAGKLFLVV
+1 MKRAGKVFLALT
-12 VLVLSM
+12 LVLAM
-18 FWTSTGT
+18 LWTSTGT
-25 SNVLGVFAENSAAIQ
+25 SNVPGVLAENVASMQSAK
-40 SVEEDKEAKTGAEG
+40 DNKEAVKATTEETTTETTE
-54 KDSDIEN
+54 K
-61 TGEST
+61 
-66 AASTTMQET
+66 STTASKAEQET
-75 ASKKEE
+75 TAKKEE
-81 TTTQKAS
+81 TTTQEAA

-98 TTRKKK
+98 ATREKK
-104 AESTTAV
+104 AESTTAA
-111 KKKTAKSKIT
+111 KKKTAKSKIA
-121 TQDAADTATEG
+121 TQDAAEAGTEG
-132 INNNSLSQKAAKA
+132 SDSNSSNQNIDRAAKIDIA
-145 AEVNI
+145 K
-150 EDCITNVDLSVTI
+150 CITAVDMSVTI

-176 TLIPRG
+176 TLVPRG

-196 ALENLSEGTVLYY
+196 ALENLSEGTVLHY

-216 IVADQQGDLTEEGK
+216 IVAAQQGDLTEEGK

-298 EDKTNLNVIKKITGF
+298 EDKTNLNVTKKITEF

-361 ASKGRFDAKTGI
+361 ASKGTFDAKTGI

-439 DGQYGT
+439 DGTYGT

-503 STEPGAGEIYIDNNK
+503 SAEPGAGEIYIDNNK

-538 CVKLKNSV
+538 CVKLKDSV
-546 WENSGNTGDTVE
+546 WENSGNTSDTVK
-558 KKFTNTATLTATGM
+558 KKFTNKATLTAAGM
-572 EEDKSATTTVNLKKV
+572 EEDKSATTTVNLKKK
-587 WISKNGEWDASTG
+587 WISKKGEWDAATG
-600 RMKFTVEANKRK
+600 KMKFTVQANKG
-612 DVKGENII
+612 DNNSPV
-620 APALDRNFT
+620 LDRNFT

-669 TPNHG
+669 TLEHG

-688 SQAGEYI
+688 AQAGEFV

-705 KSGHNYVNNTASV
+705 ANGHNHISNTASI

-731 SGTGSKEI
+731 SGTGSEEI
-739 ALTKEYVSGVTTGKM
+739 ALTKEYVSGVTAGKM
-754 KWKTTIPVRVVK
+754 KWRTTIPVRVVEG
-766 NSTYVDTISSPRN
+766 SAYVDTISSPKN
-779 HNFVSEKDLKK
+779 HKFVSEDKLRE

-806 KDYTFTYNDAY
+806 KDYTLTYNDDY

-823 LHDIDADSTNRI
+823 LHEIDADSTNRI

-848 DAKYKEGDKF
+848 DAKYKDGDKF
-858 THTNA
+858 TYTNA

-869 DGQSLEASD
+869 EGQELSVSD
-878 SAVWYKHSS
+878 STVWYKHSS

-896 KKNHTIR
+896 KTNRTIR

-912 TLGTPDGKNSVA
+912 TLGTLDGENSVA

-937 TNGNVQNIQI
+937 TKGNTQNIQI
-947 TERGRQ
+947 TERGKQ
-953 AAQVAI
+953 AAKAAI
-959 DSNSIKYDEA
+959 DSNSIVYDEA
-969 SRKLTFNVTGLK
+969 SNKLTFNVIGLK

-1006 LYTEKTYENKAQ
+1006 LYTEKTYENKAK
-1018 VKYNNYTSP
+1018 VEYDGNSST
-1027 EATATKTIKNT
+1027 EATANKTIKNT

-1045 YINGSTATYTLTVNT
+1045 YINGSTATYTLTVNP

-1067 EKDTIT
+1067 DKDTIT

-1089 TVNGE
+1089 TVNGK
-1094 SLAQSDCTFTTGTG
+1094 SLAQSGCTFTTGTG
-1108 DADHNEYRF
+1108 DVNNNEYKF
-1117 TVPDNKKIV
+1117 TVPDDEKVV
-1126 IQYKVTINAAEDTN
+1126 IKYKVTINAAEDTA
-1140 VTLSNSAWY
+1140 VTLSNTAWY
-1149 EGIQNTTVDNTK
+1149 EGVENTAINNSK

-1169 AEIAGSRSFSI
+1169 AEITGSRSFSI

-1186 TQGPIKGAEFKLEK
+1186 TQALIEGAKFKLEK

-1218 KETQTTDKNGKIKF
+1218 KETQTTGENGKIKF

-1269 LGAKKGYTVTGI
+1269 FGAKAGYTVTGI
-1281 AGGATVQVE
+1281 AGGATIQVE
-1290 NMPTGSLTIEKKL
+1290 NMPAGSLTIEKKV
-1303 IGNNIPDETYQMVVT
+1303 IGNNIPEETYEMSVT
-1318 ANIGNVDT
+1318 AAEGNTDT

-1337 DSNAIIGANTSI
+1337 DNNAAITPAISTKD
-1349 AGQLTFSLKASHK
+1349 GQSTLTFSLKAGHK
-1362 AKVSGLPVGTYSVT
+1362 AKVSGLPVGTYNVT
-1376 ENVVNRTETDKTAYT
+1376 ENAASRSETDKTAYT
-1391 ASYSVDGNSVSNVKI
+1391 ASYSVDGNSVSNVKVK
-1406 TVAQDAD
+1406 VAQDAD
-1413 SSTVPN
+1413 SNAVPN

-1438 TDEPLLGAQLAIYN
+1438 TDAPLSGAQLAIYN

-1495 VLVETAVPTSDYV
+1495 VLVETA
-1508 QAAAIPFTV
+1508 
-1517 DAEGQIQVTGDNA
+1517 
-1530 KYYDNKTHTITLNNQ
+1530 
-1545 KKTGSLTV
+1545 
-1553 KKIIEDGEA
+1553 
-1562 DTAFDFTVT
+1562 
-1571 FTNFNNGKGGDVTVT
+1571 
-1586 RKGKEGKD
+1586 
-1594 QPETKTVKPDAD
+1594 
-1606 GSLKLELK
+1606 
-1614 ALTNNE
+1614 
-1620 TVKISGIPYG
+1620 
-1630 TSYTV
+1630 
-1635 TETQKEGYL
+1635 
-1644 ETANSNLT
+1644 
-1652 GVIGDNG
+1652 
-1659 TTTNSAGVEPVVN
+1659 
-1672 AEASITNTRLT
+1672 
-1683 GFTVKKSVEY
+1683 
-1693 GQYTPDAETKDN
+1693 
-1705 KQFKFQVTLTRKDQP
+1705 
-1720 YTGKFTL
+1720 
-1727 KYSDKE
+1727 
-1733 QGEEVTAQKGIVNIT
+1733 
-1748 LKDTQSATF
+1748 
-1757 SNLPSGTK
+1757 
-1765 YTVEEVAD
+1765 
-1773 ANYDASVK
+1773 
-1781 VNNTAQNV
+1781 
-1789 DSNNNADNNKT
+1789 
-1800 DNNKNIAATAE
+1800 
-1811 GTIDKTGDTVEFT
+1811 
-1824 NTRKLGAFSFT
+1824 
-1835 KTVKGNTQDKEQAY
+1835 
-1849 GFYVEVDGKPFNGNV
+1849 
-1864 AITQKGTEKSDDA
+1864 
-1877 DTQDKI
+1877 
-1883 EEDKS
+1883 
-1888 ENTAETTVRI
+1888 
-1898 TDGKLS
+1898 
-1904 LKDGQTVTIENI
+1904 
-1916 PAGVSYSIKETTS
+1916 
-1929 DRYVTLINNK
+1929 
-1939 VTAETTGT
+1939 
-1947 VEEGKT
+1947 
-1953 SETQIVNQVIH
+1953 
-1964 LNITKT
+1964 
-1970 DLTGQKEVAGAT
+1970 
-1982 MTLYKAED
+1982 
-1990 VNEDGTVKDGAE
+1990 
-2002 ALDSWVSGKESF
+2002 
-2014 HDFGSAT
+2014 
-2021 KAGESYVLVETAA
+2021 A

-2052 TIKTDADKTT
+2052 TIKTDAEKTT
-2062 DKETGDDIYLVK
+2062 DKETGEDVYFVK

-2093 AGARLLLKDKDG
+2093 AGARLLLKDKEG
-2105 NVIESWMSTT
+2105 NIIESWMSAT

-2129 YTLTEVTAPSGY
+2129 YTLAEVTAPSGY

-2155 TVSVDGKAVDGNE
+2155 TVSIDGKAVDGNE
-2168 IVMKDETTPV
+2168 IIMKDDTTPV

-2193 GRNQAVNRTF
+2193 GKNQAVNRTF

-2213 TKKVSNV
+2213 TQKVSNV

-2247 TDEEGNKLESSEAC
+2247 TDEDGNKLESSEAC
-2261 KIEGNGTKCA
+2261 KIEGNGTKCQ

-2289 PGDDFLNTLHDL
+2289 PGDDFLNTLHNL

-2310 GNPISDK
+2310 GEQISEK
-2317 YNGTFY
+2317 YSGTFY
-2323 VSLFTDPYYTNRIDD
+2323 VSLFTDPYYTNRTGD
-2338 VKALQIQNGKST
+2338 VKELKIQYGKST
-2350 SVSFIDLADGTYYVA
+2350 SVSFTDLADGTYYVA

-2381 DVTYDGDIAVSFTEE
+2381 DVSYDGDITVSFTEQ

-2401 LGITN
+2401 LAITN
-2406 DMNERNPEYDKYLK
+2406 DMTERNPEYNKYSKKEDDGDDGK
-2420 EKDDNNGD
+2420 EK
-2428 DDKNKNNTSNHSSNK
+2428 KKTSTSKNNSSNK

-2452 TGDYSHI
+2452 TGDNSHI
-2459 LFYAALAAAALV
+2459 LFYAALAAAALAA
-2471 VGSAEMYRR
+2471 GSAEVYRR
-2480 MHRAARRKNKHD
+2480 RRRATGRNKHD